1 MTNETIDQTT
11 TPDQTLNQTDFVPQR
26 FINNLQAAFI
36 KVDNAVASFDPDQKP
51 IVDKNDRDNRQAFEK
66 ISQLREEY
74 ANKAIKN
81 PTKKNQYFS
90 DFINKSNDLINK
102 DNLIAV
108 DSSVDSFK
116 KFGDQRYQI
125 FTSWVSLQKDPSKI
139 NTQQIQNFMENI
151 IQPPISDDKEK
162 AEFLRSAKQSFAGII
177 IGNQIRSD
185 EKFMGVFDEFLKARQ
200 EAEKNAEPTGGDW
213 LDIFLSFVFN
223 KKQSSDLKETLH
235 QEPRP
240 DFEQN
245 IATTTTDIQGLPPE
259 ARDLLDERGNFS
271 KFTLG
276 DMEML
281 DVEGV
286 ADKDPNYKFNQLLIH
301 NNALSSVLMGS
312 HSGIEP
318 EKVSLLYGDNGG
330 PEARHDWNATVGYK
344 NQQGSN
350 VATLINAHLNNG
362 SGLVIAG
369 NENGIKNPSF
379 YLYKQDQL
387 TGLKQALSQEEIQN
401 KVDFMEF
408 LAQNNAKLD
417 NLSEKEKEKFQTEI
431 GNFQKDRKA
440 YLDALG
446 SDHIAFVSKKDPK
459 HLALV
464 TEFGNGEVSYTLKDY
479 GKKQDK
485 ALDGETKTT
494 LQGSLKYDGVMF
506 VDYSNFKYTNVSK
519 SPDKGLG
526 ATNGVSHLEANFSKV
541 AVFNLPNLNN
551 LAITNYIRRDL
562 EDKLWAKGLSPQE
575 ANKLIKDF
583 LNSNKELVG
592 KVSNF
597 NKAVAEAKNTGNYD
611 EVKKAQ
617 KDLEK
622 SLRKRESLE
631 KEVAKKLESR
641 NDNKNRMEAKAQ
653 ANSQKDKIF
662 ALINKEAS
670 KEARAAA
677 FDPNLKGVR
686 SELSDKLENINK
698 NLKDFGKSFDE
709 LKNGKNNDFSKAEET
724 LKALKDS
731 VKDLGINPEWISKI
745 ENLNAA
751 LNDFKNG
758 KNKDFSK
765 VTQAKSDL
773 ENSIKDVIINQ
784 KITDKVDN
792 LNQAVSETKL
802 TGNFSKVEQALAE
815 LKNLS
820 LDLGKNSDLQ
830 FVRDGVRGTLVG
842 NGLSKTEATTLTKNF
857 SDIRKELSEKLF
869 GKSNNNNNGLK
880 NNEEPIYAQVNKKK
894 AGQATSPEEPIYAQV
909 ARKMS
914 VKIDQLNEAAS
925 AINRKIDRINKIA
938 SAGKGV
944 GGFSGAGQSASPEE
958 PIYAQVAKKVS
969 AKIDQLNESASA
981 INRKID
987 RINKI
992 ASAGK
997 GVGGFSGAGQ
1007 SASPEEPIYAQ
1018 VAKKVRAKI
1027 DQLNE
1032 SASAINRKM
1041 DRINKIASAGKGV
1054 GGFRGAGQS
1063 ASPEEPIYA
1072 QVAKKVRA
1080 KIDQLNESASAI
1092 NRKMDR
1098 INKIAS
1104 AGKGVGGFSGA
1115 GQSASPEEPLY
1126 AQVAKKVRAKIDQ
1139 LNESASAINR
1149 KIDRINKIA
1158 SAGKGV
1164 GGFRGAGQSASPE
1177 EPIYAQVA
1185 KKVSAKIDQLNES
1198 ASAINRKMDRINKI
1212 ASAGKG
1218 VGGFSGAG
1226 QSASPEEPLYA
1237 QVAKKVS
1244 AKIDQLNESA
1254 SAINRKIDRI
1264 NKIASAGKGVGGFS
1278 GAGQSASPEEPLY
1291 AQVAKKVRAKIDQLN
1306 ESASA
1311 INRKMDRIN
1320 KIASAGKGVG
1330 GFRGAGQSASPE
1342 EPLYAQVAKKVSA
1355 KIDQLN
1361 ESASAINRKIDRIN
1375 KIASAGKGVGGFR
1388 GAGQSASPEEPLYA
1402 QVAKK
1407 VRAKIDQL
1415 NESASAINRKIDR
1428 INKIASAG
1436 KGVGG
1441 FRGAGQSA
1449 SPEEPL
1455 YAQVAKK
1462 VRAKIDQLN
1471 ESASAINRK
1480 IDRIN
1485 KIASAGKGVGG
1496 FSGAGQ
1502 SASPEEPLYAQVAKK
1517 VRAKIDQ
1524 LNESASAINRKM
1536 DRINKIASA
1545 GKGVGGFRG
1554 AGQSASPEEP
1564 LYAQVAKKVS
1574 AKIDQL
1580 NESASAINRKM
1591 DRINKIASAGKG
1603 VGGFRG
1609 AGQSASPEEPIY
1621 AQVAKKVS
1629 AKIDQLNESASAI
1642 NRKMDRINKI
1652 ASAGKGVGGFRGA
1665 GQSASP
1671 EEPLY
1676 AQVAKKVSAKIDQLN
1691 ESASAINRKIDR
1703 INKIA
1708 SAGKGVGGFSGAG
1721 QSASPEEP
1729 IYAQV
1734 AKKVSAKIDQL
1745 NESASAINRKID
1757 RINKIASA
1765 GKGVGGFSGAGQSA
1779 SPEPI
1784 YATIDFDEANQA
1796 GFSLRRSAAVNDL
1809 SKVGLSREQELTRRI
1824 GDLNQAVSEAKAG
1837 HFDKLE
1843 QKIDELKDSTKKN
1856 ALKLWVE
1863 SAKQVPTGLQAKLD
1877 NYATNSHTRINSN
1890 VQSGTINEKAT
1901 GMLTQKN
1908 PEWLKL
1914 VNDKIVAHNVGSA
1927 HLSEYDKIGFNQKN
1941 MKDYSD
1947 SFKFSTKLN
1956 NAVKDIKS
1964 SFVQFLTNTFST
1976 GSYSLMKA
1984 NVEHGVK
1991 NTTKGGFQKS

>member
-11 TPDQTLNQTDFVPQR
+11 TPDQTLNPTDFVPQR
-26 FINNLQAAFI
+26 FINNLQVAFL
-36 KVDNAVASFDPDQKP
+36 KVDKAVASFDPDQKP

-81 PTKKNQYFS
+81 PAKKNQYFS

-116 KFGDQRYQI
+116 KFGDQRYQV

-139 NTQQIQNFMENI
+139 NTRQIRNFMENI

-185 EKFMGVFDEFLKARQ
+185 QKFMGVFDESLKERQ
-200 EAEKNAEPTGGDW
+200 EAEKNAEPAGDW

-301 NNALSSVLMGS
+301 NNALSSVLMGG
-312 HSGIEP
+312 HSNIEP

-344 NQQGSN
+344 DQQGSN

-369 NENGIKNPSF
+369 NEDGIKNPSF
-379 YLYKQDQL
+379 YLYKEDQL
-387 TGLKQALSQEEIQN
+387 TGLKQAMSQEEIQN

-408 LAQNNAKLD
+408 LARNNAKLD

-431 GNFQKDRKA
+431 ENFQKDRKA

-446 SDHIAFVSKKDPK
+446 NDHIAFVSKKDPK

-485 ALDGETKTT
+485 ALDGETKTA
-494 LQGSLKYDGVMF
+494 LQGSLKYDGMMF
-506 VDYSNFKYTNVSK
+506 VDYSNFKYTNASK
-519 SPDKGLG
+519 SPDKGVG

-562 EDKLWAKGLSPQE
+562 EDKLWAKGLSSQE

-583 LNSNKELVG
+583 LSNNKEMVG
-592 KVSNF
+592 KVFNF
-597 NKAVAEAKNTGNYD
+597 NQAVAEAKNTGNYD
-611 EVKKAQ
+611 GVKKAQ

-622 SLRKRESLE
+622 SLRKREHLE

-641 NDNKNRMEAKAQ
+641 NDNKNKMEAKAQ

-677 FDPNLKGVR
+677 FDPNLKGIR

-709 LKNGKNNDFSKAEET
+709 LKNGKNNDFSKAEGT

-802 TGNFSKVEQALAE
+802 TGDFSKVEQALAE
-815 LKNLS
+815 LKSLS

-830 FVRDGVRGTLVG
+830 KSVKNGVNGTLVG
-842 NGLSKTEATTLTKNF
+842 NGLSKTEATNLTKNF
-857 SDIRKELSEKLF
+857 SDIRKELNEKLF
-869 GKSNNNNNGLK
+869 GNSNNNNNGVK
-880 NNEEPIYAQVNKKK
+880 NNTEPIYAQVNKKK
-894 AGQATSPEEPIYAQV
+894 AGQV
-909 ARKMS
+909 
-914 VKIDQLNEAAS
+914 
-925 AINRKIDRINKIA
+925 
-938 SAGKGV
+938 
-944 GGFSGAGQSASPEE
+944 ASPEE

-969 AKIDQLNESASA
+969 AKIDQLNEATSA

-997 GVGGFSGAGQ
+997 GVGAFSGAGR
-1007 SASPEEPIYAQ
+1007 SASPE
-1018 VAKKVRAKI
+1018 
-1027 DQLNE
+1027 
-1032 SASAINRKM
+1032 
-1041 DRINKIASAGKGV
+1041 
-1054 GGFRGAGQS
+1054 
-1063 ASPEEPIYA
+1063 
-1072 QVAKKVRA
+1072 
-1080 KIDQLNESASAI
+1080 
-1092 NRKMDR
+1092 
-1098 INKIAS
+1098 
-1104 AGKGVGGFSGA
+1104 
-1115 GQSASPEEPLY
+1115 
-1126 AQVAKKVRAKIDQ
+1126 
-1139 LNESASAINR
+1139 
-1149 KIDRINKIA
+1149 
-1158 SAGKGV
+1158 
-1164 GGFRGAGQSASPE
+1164 
-1177 EPIYAQVA
+1177 
-1185 KKVSAKIDQLNES
+1185 
-1198 ASAINRKMDRINKI
+1198 
-1212 ASAGKG
+1212 
-1218 VGGFSGAG
+1218 
-1226 QSASPEEPLYA
+1226 
-1237 QVAKKVS
+1237 
-1244 AKIDQLNESA
+1244 
-1254 SAINRKIDRI
+1254 
-1264 NKIASAGKGVGGFS
+1264 
-1278 GAGQSASPEEPLY
+1278 
-1291 AQVAKKVRAKIDQLN
+1291 
-1306 ESASA
+1306 
-1311 INRKMDRIN
+1311 
-1320 KIASAGKGVG
+1320 
-1330 GFRGAGQSASPE
+1330 
-1342 EPLYAQVAKKVSA
+1342 
-1355 KIDQLN
+1355 
-1361 ESASAINRKIDRIN
+1361 
-1375 KIASAGKGVGGFR
+1375 
-1388 GAGQSASPEEPLYA
+1388 
-1402 QVAKK
+1402 
-1407 VRAKIDQL
+1407 
-1415 NESASAINRKIDR
+1415 
-1428 INKIASAG
+1428 
-1436 KGVGG
+1436 
-1441 FRGAGQSA
+1441 
-1449 SPEEPL
+1449 
-1455 YAQVAKK
+1455 
-1462 VRAKIDQLN
+1462 
-1471 ESASAINRK
+1471 
-1480 IDRIN
+1480 
-1485 KIASAGKGVGG
+1485 
-1496 FSGAGQ
+1496 
-1502 SASPEEPLYAQVAKK
+1502 
-1517 VRAKIDQ
+1517 
-1524 LNESASAINRKM
+1524 
-1536 DRINKIASA
+1536 
-1545 GKGVGGFRG
+1545 
-1554 AGQSASPEEP
+1554 
-1564 LYAQVAKKVS
+1564 
-1574 AKIDQL
+1574 
-1580 NESASAINRKM
+1580 
-1591 DRINKIASAGKG
+1591 
-1603 VGGFRG
+1603 
-1609 AGQSASPEEPIY
+1609 
-1621 AQVAKKVS
+1621 
-1629 AKIDQLNESASAI
+1629 
-1642 NRKMDRINKI
+1642 
-1652 ASAGKGVGGFRGA
+1652 
-1665 GQSASP
+1665 
-1671 EEPLY
+1671 
-1676 AQVAKKVSAKIDQLN
+1676 
-1691 ESASAINRKIDR
+1691 
-1703 INKIA
+1703 
-1708 SAGKGVGGFSGAG
+1708 
-1721 QSASPEEP
+1721 
-1729 IYAQV
+1729 
-1734 AKKVSAKIDQL
+1734 
-1745 NESASAINRKID
+1745 
-1757 RINKIASA
+1757 
-1765 GKGVGGFSGAGQSA
+1765 
-1779 SPEPI
+1779 EPI

-1796 GFSLRRSAAVNDL
+1796 GFPLRRSAAVNDL

-1824 GDLNQAVSEAKAG
+1824 GDLNQAVSEAKTG

-1843 QKIDELKDSTKKN
+1843 QKIDELKDSVKKN
-1856 ALKLWVE
+1856 ALKLWIE
-1863 SAKQVPTGLQAKLD
+1863 SAKQVPTSLQAKLD
-1877 NYATNSHTRINSN
+1877 NYATNSHTRVNSN
-1890 VQSGTINEKAT
+1890 VQSGAINEKAT

-1976 GSYSLMKA
+1976 GAYSLAKA
-1984 NVEHGVK
+1984 NAELGVK
-1991 NTTKGGFQKS
+1991 NINTKSGFQKS

>member
-11 TPDQTLNQTDFVPQR
+11 TPDQTLNPTDFVPQR
-26 FINNLQAAFI
+26 FINNLQVAFL

-81 PTKKNQYFS
+81 PAKKNQYFS

-139 NTQQIQNFMENI
+139 NTQQIRNFMENI

-185 EKFMGVFDEFLKARQ
+185 EKFMGVFDESLKARQ
-200 EAEKNAEPTGGDW
+200 EAEKNAEPAGGDW

-286 ADKDPNYKFNQLLIH
+286 ADNDPNYKFNQLLIH

-312 HSGIEP
+312 HSNIEP

-344 NQQGSN
+344 NQQGNN
-350 VATLINAHLNNG
+350 VATLINTHLYNG
-362 SGLVIAG
+362 SGLVIVG
-369 NENGIKNPSF
+369 NEEGIKNPSF

-387 TGLKQALSQEEIQN
+387 TGLKQAMSQEEIQN

-408 LAQNNAKLD
+408 LARNNARLD
-417 NLSEKEKEKFQTEI
+417 SLSEKEKEKFQTEI
-431 GNFQKDRKA
+431 ENFQKDRKA

-446 SDHIAFVSKKDPK
+446 NDHIAFVSKKDPK

-494 LQGSLKYDGVMF
+494 LQGNLKYDGVMF
-506 VDYSNFKYTNVSK
+506 VNYSNFKYTNASK
-519 SPDKGLG
+519 SPDKGVG
-526 ATNGVSHLEANFSKV
+526 ATNGVSHLEANLSKV

-592 KVSNF
+592 KVSNL

-622 SLRKRESLE
+622 SIRKREHLE

-662 ALINKEAS
+662 ALINQEAS
-670 KEARAAA
+670 KEARAVA
-677 FDPNLKGVR
+677 FDPNLKGIR

-709 LKNGKNNDFSKAEET
+709 LKNGNNKDFSKAEET

-731 VKDLGINPEWISKI
+731 MKDLGINPEWISKV

-773 ENSIKDVIINQ
+773 ENSIKDVSINQ

-792 LNQAVSETKL
+792 LNQAVSEAKL

-830 FVRDGVRGTLVG
+830 SVRDSVMGTLVG
-842 NGLSKTEATTLTKNF
+842 NGLSKTEATKLSKNF
-857 SDIRKELSEKLF
+857 SDIRKELNEKLF
-869 GKSNNNNNGLK
+869 GNSNNNNNGLK
-880 NNEEPIYAQVNKKK
+880 NNTEPIYAQVNKKKTGQAASPEEPIYAQVNKKK
-894 AGQATSPEEPIYAQV
+894 AGQA
-909 ARKMS
+909 
-914 VKIDQLNEAAS
+914 
-925 AINRKIDRINKIA
+925 
-938 SAGKGV
+938 
-944 GGFSGAGQSASPEE
+944 ASPEE
-958 PIYAQVAKKVS
+958 PIYTQVAKKVNARIDRLNKIAS
-969 AKIDQLNESASA
+969 TINGKIDQLNRTASA
-981 INRKID
+981 N
-987 RINKI
+987 
-992 ASAGK
+992 K
-997 GVGGFSGAGQ
+997 GVGDFSGAG
-1007 SASPEEPIYAQ
+1007 
-1018 VAKKVRAKI
+1018 R
-1027 DQLNE
+1027 
-1032 SASAINRKM
+1032 
-1041 DRINKIASAGKGV
+1041 
-1054 GGFRGAGQS
+1054 
-1063 ASPEEPIYA
+1063 
-1072 QVAKKVRA
+1072 
-1080 KIDQLNESASAI
+1080 
-1092 NRKMDR
+1092 
-1098 INKIAS
+1098 
-1104 AGKGVGGFSGA
+1104 
-1115 GQSASPEEPLY
+1115 
-1126 AQVAKKVRAKIDQ
+1126 
-1139 LNESASAINR
+1139 
-1149 KIDRINKIA
+1149 
-1158 SAGKGV
+1158 
-1164 GGFRGAGQSASPE
+1164 
-1177 EPIYAQVA
+1177 
-1185 KKVSAKIDQLNES
+1185 
-1198 ASAINRKMDRINKI
+1198 
-1212 ASAGKG
+1212 
-1218 VGGFSGAG
+1218 
-1226 QSASPEEPLYA
+1226 
-1237 QVAKKVS
+1237 
-1244 AKIDQLNESA
+1244 
-1254 SAINRKIDRI
+1254 
-1264 NKIASAGKGVGGFS
+1264 
-1278 GAGQSASPEEPLY
+1278 
-1291 AQVAKKVRAKIDQLN
+1291 
-1306 ESASA
+1306 
-1311 INRKMDRIN
+1311 
-1320 KIASAGKGVG
+1320 
-1330 GFRGAGQSASPE
+1330 
-1342 EPLYAQVAKKVSA
+1342 
-1355 KIDQLN
+1355 
-1361 ESASAINRKIDRIN
+1361 
-1375 KIASAGKGVGGFR
+1375 
-1388 GAGQSASPEEPLYA
+1388 
-1402 QVAKK
+1402 
-1407 VRAKIDQL
+1407 
-1415 NESASAINRKIDR
+1415 
-1428 INKIASAG
+1428 
-1436 KGVGG
+1436 
-1441 FRGAGQSA
+1441 
-1449 SPEEPL
+1449 
-1455 YAQVAKK
+1455 
-1462 VRAKIDQLN
+1462 
-1471 ESASAINRK
+1471 
-1480 IDRIN
+1480 
-1485 KIASAGKGVGG
+1485 
-1496 FSGAGQ
+1496 
-1502 SASPEEPLYAQVAKK
+1502 
-1517 VRAKIDQ
+1517 
-1524 LNESASAINRKM
+1524 
-1536 DRINKIASA
+1536 
-1545 GKGVGGFRG
+1545 
-1554 AGQSASPEEP
+1554 
-1564 LYAQVAKKVS
+1564 
-1574 AKIDQL
+1574 
-1580 NESASAINRKM
+1580 
-1591 DRINKIASAGKG
+1591 
-1603 VGGFRG
+1603 
-1609 AGQSASPEEPIY
+1609 
-1621 AQVAKKVS
+1621 
-1629 AKIDQLNESASAI
+1629 
-1642 NRKMDRINKI
+1642 
-1652 ASAGKGVGGFRGA
+1652 
-1665 GQSASP
+1665 
-1671 EEPLY
+1671 
-1676 AQVAKKVSAKIDQLN
+1676 
-1691 ESASAINRKIDR
+1691 
-1703 INKIA
+1703 
-1708 SAGKGVGGFSGAG
+1708 
-1721 QSASPEEP
+1721 
-1729 IYAQV
+1729 
-1734 AKKVSAKIDQL
+1734 
-1745 NESASAINRKID
+1745 
-1757 RINKIASA
+1757 
-1765 GKGVGGFSGAGQSA
+1765 SA

-1796 GFSLRRSAAVNDL
+1796 GFPLRRSAAVNDL
-1809 SKVGLSREQELTRRI
+1809 SKVGLSREQELTSRI
-1824 GDLNQAVSEAKAG
+1824 GDLNQAVSEAKTG
-1837 HFDKLE
+1837 HFGKLE

-1856 ALKLWVE
+1856 AVNLWVE
-1863 SAKQVPTGLQAKLD
+1863 SAKQVPIGLQAKLD

-1890 VQSGTINEKAT
+1890 VKNGGINEKAT

-1914 VNDKIVAHNVGSA
+1914 VNDKIVAHNVGSIP
-1927 HLSEYDKIGFNQKN
+1927 LSDYDKIGFNQKN

-1964 SFVQFLTNTFST
+1964 SFVQFLTNTFSA

-1984 NVEHGVK
+1984 EHGVK
-1991 NTTKGGFQKS
+1991 NINTKSGFQKS

>member
-1 MTNETIDQTT
+1 MTNETIDQTS
-11 TPDQTLNQTDFVPQR
+11 NQTDFVPQR
-26 FINNLQAAFI
+26 FINNLQVAFL
-36 KVDNAVASFDPDQKP
+36 KVDSAVASFDPDQKP

-139 NTQQIQNFMENI
+139 NTQQIRNFMENI

-185 EKFMGVFDEFLKARQ
+185 EKFMGVFDESLKERQ
-200 EAEKNAEPTGGDW
+200 EAEKNAEPAGGDW

-245 IATTTTDIQGLPPE
+245 LATTTTDIQGLPPE

-276 DMEML
+276 DVEML

-301 NNALSSVLMGS
+301 NNILSSVLMGG
-312 HSGIEP
+312 HSNIEP

-362 SGLVIAG
+362 SGLIIAG
-369 NENGIKNPSF
+369 NEDGIKNPSF
-379 YLYKQDQL
+379 YLYKEDQL
-387 TGLKQALSQEEIQN
+387 TGLKQAMSQEEIQN

-408 LAQNNAKLD
+408 LAKNSAKLD

-431 GNFQKDRKA
+431 ENFQKDRKA

-446 SDHIAFVSKKDPK
+446 NDHVAFVSKKDPK

-464 TEFGNGEVSYTLKDY
+464 TEFGNGELSYTLKDY

-506 VDYSNFKYTNVSK
+506 VDYSNFKYTNASK
-519 SPDKGLG
+519 SPDKGVG

-575 ANKLIKDF
+575 ANELIKDF

-622 SLRKRESLE
+622 SLRKREHLE

-784 KITDKVDN
+784 KITDKVEN

-802 TGNFSKVEQALAE
+802 TGDFSKVEQALAE

-820 LDLGKNSDLQ
+820 LDQKSDLQ
-830 FVRDGVRGTLVG
+830 KSVKNGVNGTLVG
-842 NGLSKTEATTLTKNF
+842 NGLSKTEATNLTKNF
-857 SDIRKELSEKLF
+857 SDIRKELNEKLF
-869 GKSNNNNNGLK
+869 GNSNNNNNGLK
-880 NNEEPIYAQVNKKK
+880 NNEEPIYAKVNKKK
-894 AGQATSPEEPIYAQV
+894 AGQA
-909 ARKMS
+909 
-914 VKIDQLNEAAS
+914 
-925 AINRKIDRINKIA
+925 
-938 SAGKGV
+938 
-944 GGFSGAGQSASPEE
+944 ASPEE

-969 AKIDQLNESASA
+969 AKIDQLNEATSA

-997 GVGGFSGAGQ
+997 GLGGFSGAGR
-1007 SASPEEPIYAQ
+1007 SASPE
-1018 VAKKVRAKI
+1018 
-1027 DQLNE
+1027 
-1032 SASAINRKM
+1032 
-1041 DRINKIASAGKGV
+1041 
-1054 GGFRGAGQS
+1054 
-1063 ASPEEPIYA
+1063 
-1072 QVAKKVRA
+1072 
-1080 KIDQLNESASAI
+1080 
-1092 NRKMDR
+1092 
-1098 INKIAS
+1098 
-1104 AGKGVGGFSGA
+1104 
-1115 GQSASPEEPLY
+1115 
-1126 AQVAKKVRAKIDQ
+1126 
-1139 LNESASAINR
+1139 
-1149 KIDRINKIA
+1149 
-1158 SAGKGV
+1158 
-1164 GGFRGAGQSASPE
+1164 
-1177 EPIYAQVA
+1177 
-1185 KKVSAKIDQLNES
+1185 
-1198 ASAINRKMDRINKI
+1198 
-1212 ASAGKG
+1212 
-1218 VGGFSGAG
+1218 
-1226 QSASPEEPLYA
+1226 
-1237 QVAKKVS
+1237 
-1244 AKIDQLNESA
+1244 
-1254 SAINRKIDRI
+1254 
-1264 NKIASAGKGVGGFS
+1264 
-1278 GAGQSASPEEPLY
+1278 
-1291 AQVAKKVRAKIDQLN
+1291 
-1306 ESASA
+1306 
-1311 INRKMDRIN
+1311 
-1320 KIASAGKGVG
+1320 
-1330 GFRGAGQSASPE
+1330 
-1342 EPLYAQVAKKVSA
+1342 
-1355 KIDQLN
+1355 
-1361 ESASAINRKIDRIN
+1361 
-1375 KIASAGKGVGGFR
+1375 
-1388 GAGQSASPEEPLYA
+1388 
-1402 QVAKK
+1402 
-1407 VRAKIDQL
+1407 
-1415 NESASAINRKIDR
+1415 
-1428 INKIASAG
+1428 
-1436 KGVGG
+1436 
-1441 FRGAGQSA
+1441 
-1449 SPEEPL
+1449 
-1455 YAQVAKK
+1455 
-1462 VRAKIDQLN
+1462 
-1471 ESASAINRK
+1471 
-1480 IDRIN
+1480 
-1485 KIASAGKGVGG
+1485 
-1496 FSGAGQ
+1496 
-1502 SASPEEPLYAQVAKK
+1502 
-1517 VRAKIDQ
+1517 
-1524 LNESASAINRKM
+1524 
-1536 DRINKIASA
+1536 
-1545 GKGVGGFRG
+1545 
-1554 AGQSASPEEP
+1554 
-1564 LYAQVAKKVS
+1564 
-1574 AKIDQL
+1574 
-1580 NESASAINRKM
+1580 
-1591 DRINKIASAGKG
+1591 
-1603 VGGFRG
+1603 
-1609 AGQSASPEEPIY
+1609 
-1621 AQVAKKVS
+1621 
-1629 AKIDQLNESASAI
+1629 
-1642 NRKMDRINKI
+1642 
-1652 ASAGKGVGGFRGA
+1652 
-1665 GQSASP
+1665 
-1671 EEPLY
+1671 
-1676 AQVAKKVSAKIDQLN
+1676 
-1691 ESASAINRKIDR
+1691 
-1703 INKIA
+1703 
-1708 SAGKGVGGFSGAG
+1708 
-1721 QSASPEEP
+1721 
-1729 IYAQV
+1729 
-1734 AKKVSAKIDQL
+1734 
-1745 NESASAINRKID
+1745 
-1757 RINKIASA
+1757 
-1765 GKGVGGFSGAGQSA
+1765 
-1779 SPEPI
+1779 EPI

-1796 GFSLRRSAAVNDL
+1796 GFPLRRSAAVNDL
-1809 SKVGLSREQELTRRI
+1809 SKVGLSREEELTRRI
-1824 GDLNQAVSEAKAG
+1824 GDLNQAVSEAKTG
-1837 HFDKLE
+1837 RFDNLE

-1863 SAKQVPTGLQAKLD
+1863 SAKQVPTSLQAKLD

-1941 MKDYSD
+1941 MKGYSD

-1991 NTTKGGFQKS
+1991 NTTKSGFQKS

>member
-11 TPDQTLNQTDFVPQR
+11 TPDQTLNPTDFVPQR
-26 FINNLQAAFI
+26 FINNLQVAFI

-81 PTKKNQYFS
+81 PAKKNQYFS

-139 NTQQIQNFMENI
+139 NTQQIRNFMENI

-185 EKFMGVFDEFLKARQ
+185 QKFMGVFDESLKERQ
-200 EAEKNAEPTGGDW
+200 EAEKNAEPAGGDW

-245 IATTTTDIQGLPPE
+245 LATTTTDIQGLPPE

-301 NNALSSVLMGS
+301 NNALSSVLMRG
-312 HSGIEP
+312 HSSIEP

-369 NENGIKNPSF
+369 NEDGIKNPSF
-379 YLYKQDQL
+379 YLYKEDQL
-387 TGLKQALSQEEIQN
+387 TGLKQAMSQEEIQN

-408 LAQNNAKLD
+408 LAKNNAKLD

-431 GNFQKDRKA
+431 EYFQKDRKA

-446 SDHIAFVSKKDPK
+446 NDHVAFVSKKDPK

-485 ALDGETKTT
+485 ALDRETKTT
-494 LQGSLKYDGVMF
+494 LQGNLKYDGMMF
-506 VDYSNFKYTNVSK
+506 VDYSNFKYTNASK
-519 SPDKGLG
+519 SPDKGVG
-526 ATNGVSHLEANFSKV
+526 TTNGVSHLEANFSKV

-583 LNSNKELVG
+583 LNSNKEMVG
-592 KVSNF
+592 KVLNL
-597 NKAVAEAKNTGNYD
+597 NQAVAESKNTGNYD

-622 SLRKRESLE
+622 SLRKREHLE
-631 KEVAKKLESR
+631 KEVVKKLESR

-677 FDPNLKGVR
+677 FDPNLKGIR

-784 KITDKVDN
+784 KITDKVEN

-802 TGNFSKVEQALAE
+802 TGDFSKVEQALAE

-820 LDLGKNSDLQ
+820 LDQKNESFNVGKNSDLQ
-830 FVRDGVRGTLVG
+830 SVRDSVRGTLVG
-842 NGLSKTEATTLTKNF
+842 NGLSKTEATKLSKNF

-894 AGQATSPEEPIYAQV
+894 AGQV
-909 ARKMS
+909 
-914 VKIDQLNEAAS
+914 
-925 AINRKIDRINKIA
+925 
-938 SAGKGV
+938 
-944 GGFSGAGQSASPEE
+944 ASPEE

-969 AKIDQLNESASA
+969 AKIDQLNEATLK
-981 INRKID
+981 INARID

-997 GVGGFSGAGQ
+997 GVGNFSGAGR
-1007 SASPEEPIYAQ
+1007 SASPE
-1018 VAKKVRAKI
+1018 
-1027 DQLNE
+1027 
-1032 SASAINRKM
+1032 
-1041 DRINKIASAGKGV
+1041 
-1054 GGFRGAGQS
+1054 
-1063 ASPEEPIYA
+1063 
-1072 QVAKKVRA
+1072 
-1080 KIDQLNESASAI
+1080 
-1092 NRKMDR
+1092 
-1098 INKIAS
+1098 
-1104 AGKGVGGFSGA
+1104 
-1115 GQSASPEEPLY
+1115 
-1126 AQVAKKVRAKIDQ
+1126 
-1139 LNESASAINR
+1139 
-1149 KIDRINKIA
+1149 
-1158 SAGKGV
+1158 
-1164 GGFRGAGQSASPE
+1164 
-1177 EPIYAQVA
+1177 
-1185 KKVSAKIDQLNES
+1185 
-1198 ASAINRKMDRINKI
+1198 
-1212 ASAGKG
+1212 
-1218 VGGFSGAG
+1218 
-1226 QSASPEEPLYA
+1226 
-1237 QVAKKVS
+1237 
-1244 AKIDQLNESA
+1244 
-1254 SAINRKIDRI
+1254 
-1264 NKIASAGKGVGGFS
+1264 
-1278 GAGQSASPEEPLY
+1278 
-1291 AQVAKKVRAKIDQLN
+1291 
-1306 ESASA
+1306 
-1311 INRKMDRIN
+1311 
-1320 KIASAGKGVG
+1320 
-1330 GFRGAGQSASPE
+1330 
-1342 EPLYAQVAKKVSA
+1342 
-1355 KIDQLN
+1355 
-1361 ESASAINRKIDRIN
+1361 
-1375 KIASAGKGVGGFR
+1375 
-1388 GAGQSASPEEPLYA
+1388 
-1402 QVAKK
+1402 
-1407 VRAKIDQL
+1407 
-1415 NESASAINRKIDR
+1415 
-1428 INKIASAG
+1428 
-1436 KGVGG
+1436 
-1441 FRGAGQSA
+1441 
-1449 SPEEPL
+1449 
-1455 YAQVAKK
+1455 
-1462 VRAKIDQLN
+1462 
-1471 ESASAINRK
+1471 
-1480 IDRIN
+1480 
-1485 KIASAGKGVGG
+1485 
-1496 FSGAGQ
+1496 
-1502 SASPEEPLYAQVAKK
+1502 
-1517 VRAKIDQ
+1517 
-1524 LNESASAINRKM
+1524 
-1536 DRINKIASA
+1536 
-1545 GKGVGGFRG
+1545 
-1554 AGQSASPEEP
+1554 
-1564 LYAQVAKKVS
+1564 
-1574 AKIDQL
+1574 
-1580 NESASAINRKM
+1580 
-1591 DRINKIASAGKG
+1591 
-1603 VGGFRG
+1603 
-1609 AGQSASPEEPIY
+1609 
-1621 AQVAKKVS
+1621 
-1629 AKIDQLNESASAI
+1629 
-1642 NRKMDRINKI
+1642 
-1652 ASAGKGVGGFRGA
+1652 
-1665 GQSASP
+1665 
-1671 EEPLY
+1671 
-1676 AQVAKKVSAKIDQLN
+1676 
-1691 ESASAINRKIDR
+1691 
-1703 INKIA
+1703 
-1708 SAGKGVGGFSGAG
+1708 
-1721 QSASPEEP
+1721 
-1729 IYAQV
+1729 
-1734 AKKVSAKIDQL
+1734 
-1745 NESASAINRKID
+1745 
-1757 RINKIASA
+1757 
-1765 GKGVGGFSGAGQSA
+1765 
-1779 SPEPI
+1779 EPI

-1796 GFSLRRSAAVNDL
+1796 GFPLRRYAGVNDL

-1824 GDLNQAVSEAKAG
+1824 GDLSQAVSEAKTG
-1837 HFDKLE
+1837 HFGNLE

-1856 ALKLWVE
+1856 ALNLWVE
-1863 SAKQVPTGLQAKLD
+1863 SAKKVPTSLQAKLD

-1890 VQSGTINEKAT
+1890 VKNGTVNEKAT

-1914 VNDKIVAHNVGSA
+1914 VNDKIVAHNVGSIP
-1927 HLSEYDKIGFNQKN
+1927 LSDYDKIGFNQKN

-1976 GSYSLMKA
+1976 GAYRLAKA
-1984 NVEHGVK
+1984 NAELGVK
-1991 NTTKGGFQKS
+1991 NINTKSGFQKS

>member
-11 TPDQTLNQTDFVPQR
+11 TPDQTPNQTDFVPQR
-26 FINNLQAAFI
+26 FINNLQVAFI

-81 PTKKNQYFS
+81 PAKKNQYFS

-108 DSSVDSFK
+108 DSSVESFR

-139 NTQQIQNFMENI
+139 NTQQIRDFMENI

-185 EKFMGVFDEFLKARQ
+185 QKFMGVFDESLKERQ
-200 EAEKNAEPTGGDW
+200 EAEKNAEPAGGDW

-223 KKQSSDLKETLH
+223 KKQSSDLKETLN

-245 IATTTTDIQGLPPE
+245 LATTTTDIQGLPPE
-259 ARDLLDERGNFS
+259 ARDLLDERGNFF

-276 DMEML
+276 DVEML

-286 ADKDPNYKFNQLLIH
+286 ADNDPNYKFNQLLIH

-312 HSGIEP
+312 HSNIEP

-344 NQQGSN
+344 DQQGSN

-369 NENGIKNPSF
+369 NEDGIKNPSF
-379 YLYKQDQL
+379 YLYKEDQL

-408 LAQNNAKLD
+408 LAKNNAKLD

-446 SDHIAFVSKKDPK
+446 NDHVAFVSKKDPK

-494 LQGSLKYDGVMF
+494 LQGNLKYDGVMF
-506 VDYSNFKYTNVSK
+506 VDYSNFKYTNASK
-519 SPDKGLG
+519 SPDKGVG
-526 ATNGVSHLEANFSKV
+526 ATNGVSHLEANLSKV

-583 LNSNKELVG
+583 LNSNKEMVG

-622 SLRKRESLE
+622 SLRKREHLE
-631 KEVAKKLESR
+631 KEVAKKLEIR

-677 FDPNLKGVR
+677 FDPNLKGIR

-802 TGNFSKVEQALAE
+802 TGDFSKVEQALAE
-815 LKNLS
+815 LKSLS
-820 LDLGKNSDLQ
+820 LDQKNESFNVGKDSDLQ
-830 FVRDGVRGTLVG
+830 KSVKNGVNGTLVG

-857 SDIRKELSEKLF
+857 SDIRKELNEKLF
-869 GKSNNNNNGLK
+869 GNSNNNNNGLK
-880 NNEEPIYAQVNKKK
+880 NNTEPIYAQVNKKK
-894 AGQATSPEEPIYAQV
+894 TGQATSPEEPIYAQV
-909 ARKMS
+909 AKKVS
-914 VKIDQLNEAAS
+914 AKIDQLNKATS

-944 GGFSGAGQSASPEE
+944 GGFSGAG
-958 PIYAQVAKKVS
+958 
-969 AKIDQLNESASA
+969 
-981 INRKID
+981 R
-987 RINKI
+987 
-992 ASAGK
+992 
-997 GVGGFSGAGQ
+997 
-1007 SASPEEPIYAQ
+1007 
-1018 VAKKVRAKI
+1018 
-1027 DQLNE
+1027 
-1032 SASAINRKM
+1032 
-1041 DRINKIASAGKGV
+1041 
-1054 GGFRGAGQS
+1054 
-1063 ASPEEPIYA
+1063 
-1072 QVAKKVRA
+1072 
-1080 KIDQLNESASAI
+1080 
-1092 NRKMDR
+1092 
-1098 INKIAS
+1098 
-1104 AGKGVGGFSGA
+1104 
-1115 GQSASPEEPLY
+1115 
-1126 AQVAKKVRAKIDQ
+1126 
-1139 LNESASAINR
+1139 
-1149 KIDRINKIA
+1149 
-1158 SAGKGV
+1158 
-1164 GGFRGAGQSASPE
+1164 
-1177 EPIYAQVA
+1177 
-1185 KKVSAKIDQLNES
+1185 
-1198 ASAINRKMDRINKI
+1198 
-1212 ASAGKG
+1212 
-1218 VGGFSGAG
+1218 
-1226 QSASPEEPLYA
+1226 
-1237 QVAKKVS
+1237 
-1244 AKIDQLNESA
+1244 
-1254 SAINRKIDRI
+1254 
-1264 NKIASAGKGVGGFS
+1264 
-1278 GAGQSASPEEPLY
+1278 
-1291 AQVAKKVRAKIDQLN
+1291 
-1306 ESASA
+1306 
-1311 INRKMDRIN
+1311 
-1320 KIASAGKGVG
+1320 
-1330 GFRGAGQSASPE
+1330 
-1342 EPLYAQVAKKVSA
+1342 
-1355 KIDQLN
+1355 
-1361 ESASAINRKIDRIN
+1361 
-1375 KIASAGKGVGGFR
+1375 
-1388 GAGQSASPEEPLYA
+1388 
-1402 QVAKK
+1402 
-1407 VRAKIDQL
+1407 
-1415 NESASAINRKIDR
+1415 
-1428 INKIASAG
+1428 
-1436 KGVGG
+1436 
-1441 FRGAGQSA
+1441 
-1449 SPEEPL
+1449 
-1455 YAQVAKK
+1455 
-1462 VRAKIDQLN
+1462 
-1471 ESASAINRK
+1471 
-1480 IDRIN
+1480 
-1485 KIASAGKGVGG
+1485 
-1496 FSGAGQ
+1496 
-1502 SASPEEPLYAQVAKK
+1502 
-1517 VRAKIDQ
+1517 
-1524 LNESASAINRKM
+1524 
-1536 DRINKIASA
+1536 
-1545 GKGVGGFRG
+1545 
-1554 AGQSASPEEP
+1554 
-1564 LYAQVAKKVS
+1564 
-1574 AKIDQL
+1574 
-1580 NESASAINRKM
+1580 
-1591 DRINKIASAGKG
+1591 
-1603 VGGFRG
+1603 
-1609 AGQSASPEEPIY
+1609 
-1621 AQVAKKVS
+1621 
-1629 AKIDQLNESASAI
+1629 
-1642 NRKMDRINKI
+1642 
-1652 ASAGKGVGGFRGA
+1652 
-1665 GQSASP
+1665 
-1671 EEPLY
+1671 
-1676 AQVAKKVSAKIDQLN
+1676 
-1691 ESASAINRKIDR
+1691 
-1703 INKIA
+1703 
-1708 SAGKGVGGFSGAG
+1708 
-1721 QSASPEEP
+1721 
-1729 IYAQV
+1729 
-1734 AKKVSAKIDQL
+1734 
-1745 NESASAINRKID
+1745 
-1757 RINKIASA
+1757 
-1765 GKGVGGFSGAGQSA
+1765 SA

-1796 GFSLRRSAAVNDL
+1796 GFPLRRYAAVDDL

-1824 GDLNQAVSEAKAG
+1824 DDLNQAVSEAKTG
-1837 HFDKLE
+1837 HFGNLE

-1890 VQSGTINEKAT
+1890 VQNGTINEKVT

-1991 NTTKGGFQKS
+1991 STTKSGFQKS

>member
-1 MTNETIDQTT
+1 MTNETINQTT
-11 TPDQTLNQTDFVPQR
+11 TPDQTLNPTDFVPQR
-26 FINNLQAAFI
+26 FINNLQVAFL
-36 KVDNAVASFDPDQKP
+36 KVDSAVASFDPDQKP

-139 NTQQIQNFMENI
+139 NTQQIRNFMENI

-185 EKFMGVFDEFLKARQ
+185 EKFMGVFDESLKARQ
-200 EAEKNAEPTGGDW
+200 EAEKNAEPAGGDW

-286 ADKDPNYKFNQLLIH
+286 ADNDPNYKFNQLLIH
-301 NNALSSVLMGS
+301 NNALSSMLMGS
-312 HSGIEP
+312 HSNIEP

-344 NQQGSN
+344 NQQGNN

-408 LAQNNAKLD
+408 LAQNNARLD
-417 NLSEKEKEKFQTEI
+417 SLSEKEKEKFQTEI
-431 GNFQKDRKA
+431 EDFQKDRKA

-446 SDHIAFVSKKDPK
+446 NDHVAFVSKKDPK

-494 LQGSLKYDGVMF
+494 LQGNLKYDGVIF
-506 VDYSNFKYTNVSK
+506 VNYSNFKYTNASK
-519 SPDKGLG
+519 SPDRGVG
-526 ATNGVSHLEANFSKV
+526 ATNGVSHLEANLSKV

-592 KVSNF
+592 KVSNL

-622 SLRKRESLE
+622 SIRKREHLE

-641 NDNKNRMEAKAQ
+641 NENKNRMEAKAQ

-662 ALINKEAS
+662 ALINQEAS
-670 KEARAAA
+670 KEARVVA
-677 FDPNLKGVR
+677 FDPNLKGIR

-698 NLKDFGKSFDE
+698 NLKDFSKSFDE

-820 LDLGKNSDLQ
+820 LDQKNESFNVEKNSDLQ
-830 FVRDGVRGTLVG
+830 SVRDSVRGTLVG
-842 NGLSKTEATTLTKNF
+842 NGLSKTEATKLSKNF
-857 SDIRKELSEKLF
+857 SDIRKELNEKLF
-869 GKSNNNNNGLK
+869 GNSNNNNNGLK

-894 AGQATSPEEPIYAQV
+894 AGQAASPEEPIYAQV
-909 ARKMS
+909 NKKKAGQAASPEEPIYTQLAKKVS
-914 VKIDQLNEAAS
+914 AKIDQLNEATS
-925 AINRKIDRINKIA
+925 KINRKIDRINKIA

-944 GGFSGAGQSASPEE
+944 GGFSGAG
-958 PIYAQVAKKVS
+958 
-969 AKIDQLNESASA
+969 
-981 INRKID
+981 R
-987 RINKI
+987 
-992 ASAGK
+992 
-997 GVGGFSGAGQ
+997 
-1007 SASPEEPIYAQ
+1007 
-1018 VAKKVRAKI
+1018 
-1027 DQLNE
+1027 
-1032 SASAINRKM
+1032 
-1041 DRINKIASAGKGV
+1041 
-1054 GGFRGAGQS
+1054 
-1063 ASPEEPIYA
+1063 
-1072 QVAKKVRA
+1072 
-1080 KIDQLNESASAI
+1080 
-1092 NRKMDR
+1092 
-1098 INKIAS
+1098 
-1104 AGKGVGGFSGA
+1104 
-1115 GQSASPEEPLY
+1115 
-1126 AQVAKKVRAKIDQ
+1126 
-1139 LNESASAINR
+1139 
-1149 KIDRINKIA
+1149 
-1158 SAGKGV
+1158 
-1164 GGFRGAGQSASPE
+1164 
-1177 EPIYAQVA
+1177 
-1185 KKVSAKIDQLNES
+1185 
-1198 ASAINRKMDRINKI
+1198 
-1212 ASAGKG
+1212 
-1218 VGGFSGAG
+1218 
-1226 QSASPEEPLYA
+1226 
-1237 QVAKKVS
+1237 
-1244 AKIDQLNESA
+1244 
-1254 SAINRKIDRI
+1254 
-1264 NKIASAGKGVGGFS
+1264 
-1278 GAGQSASPEEPLY
+1278 
-1291 AQVAKKVRAKIDQLN
+1291 
-1306 ESASA
+1306 
-1311 INRKMDRIN
+1311 
-1320 KIASAGKGVG
+1320 
-1330 GFRGAGQSASPE
+1330 
-1342 EPLYAQVAKKVSA
+1342 
-1355 KIDQLN
+1355 
-1361 ESASAINRKIDRIN
+1361 
-1375 KIASAGKGVGGFR
+1375 
-1388 GAGQSASPEEPLYA
+1388 
-1402 QVAKK
+1402 
-1407 VRAKIDQL
+1407 
-1415 NESASAINRKIDR
+1415 
-1428 INKIASAG
+1428 
-1436 KGVGG
+1436 
-1441 FRGAGQSA
+1441 
-1449 SPEEPL
+1449 
-1455 YAQVAKK
+1455 
-1462 VRAKIDQLN
+1462 
-1471 ESASAINRK
+1471 
-1480 IDRIN
+1480 
-1485 KIASAGKGVGG
+1485 
-1496 FSGAGQ
+1496 
-1502 SASPEEPLYAQVAKK
+1502 
-1517 VRAKIDQ
+1517 
-1524 LNESASAINRKM
+1524 
-1536 DRINKIASA
+1536 
-1545 GKGVGGFRG
+1545 
-1554 AGQSASPEEP
+1554 
-1564 LYAQVAKKVS
+1564 
-1574 AKIDQL
+1574 
-1580 NESASAINRKM
+1580 
-1591 DRINKIASAGKG
+1591 
-1603 VGGFRG
+1603 
-1609 AGQSASPEEPIY
+1609 
-1621 AQVAKKVS
+1621 
-1629 AKIDQLNESASAI
+1629 
-1642 NRKMDRINKI
+1642 
-1652 ASAGKGVGGFRGA
+1652 
-1665 GQSASP
+1665 
-1671 EEPLY
+1671 
-1676 AQVAKKVSAKIDQLN
+1676 
-1691 ESASAINRKIDR
+1691 
-1703 INKIA
+1703 
-1708 SAGKGVGGFSGAG
+1708 
-1721 QSASPEEP
+1721 
-1729 IYAQV
+1729 
-1734 AKKVSAKIDQL
+1734 
-1745 NESASAINRKID
+1745 
-1757 RINKIASA
+1757 
-1765 GKGVGGFSGAGQSA
+1765 SA

-1796 GFSLRRSAAVNDL
+1796 GFPLRRSAAVNDL

-1824 GDLNQAVSEAKAG
+1824 GDLNQAVSEAKTG
-1837 HFDKLE
+1837 HFGKLE

-1856 ALKLWVE
+1856 AVNLWVE
-1863 SAKQVPTGLQAKLD
+1863 SAKQVPTSLQAKLD

-1890 VQSGTINEKAT
+1890 VKNGAVNEKAT

-1914 VNDKIVAHNVGSA
+1914 VNDKIVAHNVGSIP
-1927 HLSEYDKIGFNQKN
+1927 LSDYDKIGFNQKN

-1984 NVEHGVK
+1984 EHGVK
-1991 NTTKGGFQKS
+1991 NINTKSGFQKS

>member
-11 TPDQTLNQTDFVPQR
+11 TPDQTPNQTDFVPQR
-26 FINNLQAAFI
+26 FINNLQVAFI
-36 KVDNAVASFDPDQKP
+36 KVDNAVASFDPNQKP

-81 PTKKNQYFS
+81 PAKKNQYFS

-139 NTQQIQNFMENI
+139 NIQTIRNFMENI

-185 EKFMGVFDEFLKARQ
+185 QKFMGVFDESLKERQ
-200 EAEKNAEPTGGDW
+200 EAEKNAEPAGGDW

-245 IATTTTDIQGLPPE
+245 LATTTTDIQGLPPE
-259 ARDLLDERGNFS
+259 ARDLLDERGNFF

-276 DMEML
+276 DVEML

-286 ADKDPNYKFNQLLIH
+286 ADNDPNYKFNQLLIH
-301 NNALSSVLMGS
+301 NNALSSVLMGG
-312 HSGIEP
+312 HSNIEP

-350 VATLINAHLNNG
+350 VATLINAHLHNG
-362 SGLVIAG
+362 SGLIIAG
-369 NENGIKNPSF
+369 NEDGIKNPSF
-379 YLYKQDQL
+379 YLYKEDQL
-387 TGLKQALSQEEIQN
+387 TGLKQAMSQEEIQN

-408 LAQNNAKLD
+408 LAKNNAKLD

-431 GNFQKDRKA
+431 ENFQKDRKA

-446 SDHIAFVSKKDPK
+446 NDHIAFVSKKDPK

-485 ALDGETKTT
+485 ALDGEVKTT

-506 VDYSNFKYTNVSK
+506 VDYSNFKYTNASK
-519 SPDKGLG
+519 SPDKGVG

-562 EDKLWAKGLSPQE
+562 EDKLYAKGLSPQE

-592 KVSNF
+592 KALNF
-597 NKAVAEAKNTGNYD
+597 NQAVAEAKNTGNYD

-622 SLRKRESLE
+622 SLRKREHLE

-709 LKNGKNNDFSKAEET
+709 LKNGKNKDFSKAEET

-802 TGNFSKVEQALAE
+802 TGDFSKVEQVLAE
-815 LKNLS
+815 LKSLS

-830 FVRDGVRGTLVG
+830 KSVKNGVNGTLVG
-842 NGLSKTEATTLTKNF
+842 NGLSKTEATNLTKNF
-857 SDIRKELSEKLF
+857 SDIRKELNEKLF
-869 GKSNNNNNGLK
+869 GNSNNNNNGLK
-880 NNEEPIYAQVNKKK
+880 NSA
-894 AGQATSPEEPIYAQV
+894 EPIYAQV
-909 ARKMS
+909 AKKVS
-914 VKIDQLNEAAS
+914 AKIDQLNEATS

-944 GGFSGAGQSASPEE
+944 GGFGGAG
-958 PIYAQVAKKVS
+958 
-969 AKIDQLNESASA
+969 
-981 INRKID
+981 R
-987 RINKI
+987 
-992 ASAGK
+992 
-997 GVGGFSGAGQ
+997 
-1007 SASPEEPIYAQ
+1007 
-1018 VAKKVRAKI
+1018 
-1027 DQLNE
+1027 
-1032 SASAINRKM
+1032 
-1041 DRINKIASAGKGV
+1041 
-1054 GGFRGAGQS
+1054 
-1063 ASPEEPIYA
+1063 
-1072 QVAKKVRA
+1072 
-1080 KIDQLNESASAI
+1080 
-1092 NRKMDR
+1092 
-1098 INKIAS
+1098 
-1104 AGKGVGGFSGA
+1104 
-1115 GQSASPEEPLY
+1115 
-1126 AQVAKKVRAKIDQ
+1126 
-1139 LNESASAINR
+1139 
-1149 KIDRINKIA
+1149 
-1158 SAGKGV
+1158 
-1164 GGFRGAGQSASPE
+1164 
-1177 EPIYAQVA
+1177 
-1185 KKVSAKIDQLNES
+1185 
-1198 ASAINRKMDRINKI
+1198 
-1212 ASAGKG
+1212 
-1218 VGGFSGAG
+1218 
-1226 QSASPEEPLYA
+1226 
-1237 QVAKKVS
+1237 
-1244 AKIDQLNESA
+1244 
-1254 SAINRKIDRI
+1254 
-1264 NKIASAGKGVGGFS
+1264 
-1278 GAGQSASPEEPLY
+1278 
-1291 AQVAKKVRAKIDQLN
+1291 
-1306 ESASA
+1306 
-1311 INRKMDRIN
+1311 
-1320 KIASAGKGVG
+1320 
-1330 GFRGAGQSASPE
+1330 
-1342 EPLYAQVAKKVSA
+1342 
-1355 KIDQLN
+1355 
-1361 ESASAINRKIDRIN
+1361 
-1375 KIASAGKGVGGFR
+1375 
-1388 GAGQSASPEEPLYA
+1388 
-1402 QVAKK
+1402 
-1407 VRAKIDQL
+1407 
-1415 NESASAINRKIDR
+1415 
-1428 INKIASAG
+1428 
-1436 KGVGG
+1436 
-1441 FRGAGQSA
+1441 
-1449 SPEEPL
+1449 
-1455 YAQVAKK
+1455 
-1462 VRAKIDQLN
+1462 
-1471 ESASAINRK
+1471 
-1480 IDRIN
+1480 
-1485 KIASAGKGVGG
+1485 
-1496 FSGAGQ
+1496 
-1502 SASPEEPLYAQVAKK
+1502 
-1517 VRAKIDQ
+1517 
-1524 LNESASAINRKM
+1524 
-1536 DRINKIASA
+1536 
-1545 GKGVGGFRG
+1545 
-1554 AGQSASPEEP
+1554 
-1564 LYAQVAKKVS
+1564 
-1574 AKIDQL
+1574 
-1580 NESASAINRKM
+1580 
-1591 DRINKIASAGKG
+1591 
-1603 VGGFRG
+1603 
-1609 AGQSASPEEPIY
+1609 
-1621 AQVAKKVS
+1621 
-1629 AKIDQLNESASAI
+1629 
-1642 NRKMDRINKI
+1642 
-1652 ASAGKGVGGFRGA
+1652 
-1665 GQSASP
+1665 
-1671 EEPLY
+1671 
-1676 AQVAKKVSAKIDQLN
+1676 
-1691 ESASAINRKIDR
+1691 
-1703 INKIA
+1703 
-1708 SAGKGVGGFSGAG
+1708 
-1721 QSASPEEP
+1721 
-1729 IYAQV
+1729 
-1734 AKKVSAKIDQL
+1734 
-1745 NESASAINRKID
+1745 
-1757 RINKIASA
+1757 
-1765 GKGVGGFSGAGQSA
+1765 SA

-1796 GFSLRRSAAVNDL
+1796 GFPLRRSAAVNDL

-1824 GDLNQAVSEAKAG
+1824 GDLNQAVSEAKTG

-1863 SAKQVPTGLQAKLD
+1863 STKQVPTGLQAKLD

-1890 VQSGTINEKAT
+1890 VQHGTINEKAT

-1976 GSYSLMKA
+1976 GAYNLMKA

-1991 NTTKGGFQKS
+1991 NTTKSGFQKS

>member
-11 TPDQTLNQTDFVPQR
+11 TPNQTLNQTDFVPQR
-26 FINNLQAAFI
+26 FINNLQVAFI

-108 DSSVDSFK
+108 DSSVESFR

-139 NTQQIQNFMENI
+139 NTQQIRNFMENI

-185 EKFMGVFDEFLKARQ
+185 EKFMGVFDESLKARQ
-200 EAEKNAEPTGGDW
+200 EAEKNAEPAGGDW

-223 KKQSSDLKETLH
+223 KKQTSDLKETLN

-245 IATTTTDIQGLPPE
+245 LATTTTDIQGLPPE
-259 ARDLLDERGNFS
+259 ARDLLDERGNFF

-286 ADKDPNYKFNQLLIH
+286 ADIDPNYKFNQLLIH

-312 HSGIEP
+312 HNGIEP

-369 NENGIKNPSF
+369 NEDGIKNPSF
-379 YLYKQDQL
+379 YLYKEDQL
-387 TGLKQALSQEEIQN
+387 TGLKQALSQKEIQN

-408 LAQNNAKLD
+408 LAKNNAKLD
-417 NLSEKEKEKFQTEI
+417 NLSEKEKEKFQAEI
-431 GNFQKDRKA
+431 EYFQKDRKA

-446 SDHIAFVSKKDPK
+446 NDHIAFVSKKDKK

-506 VDYSNFKYTNVSK
+506 VDYSNFKYTNASK
-519 SPDKGLG
+519 SPDKGVG

-551 LAITNYIRRDL
+551 FAITNYIRRDL

-583 LNSNKELVG
+583 LNSNKEMVG

-611 EVKKAQ
+611 GVKKAQ

-622 SLRKRESLE
+622 SLRKREHLE

-653 ANSQKDKIF
+653 ANSQKDQIF

-670 KEARAAA
+670 KESRAAA
-677 FDPNLKGVR
+677 FDPNLKGIR

-802 TGNFSKVEQALAE
+802 TGDFSKVEQALAE

-830 FVRDGVRGTLVG
+830 KSVKNGVNGTLVG

-857 SDIRKELSEKLF
+857 SDIRKELNEKLF
-869 GKSNNNNNGLK
+869 GNSNNNNNGLK
-880 NNEEPIYAQVNKKK
+880 NEPIYAQVNKKK
-894 AGQATSPEEPIYAQV
+894 TGQV
-909 ARKMS
+909 
-914 VKIDQLNEAAS
+914 
-925 AINRKIDRINKIA
+925 
-938 SAGKGV
+938 
-944 GGFSGAGQSASPEE
+944 ASPEE

-969 AKIDQLNESASA
+969 AKIDQLNEATSA

-997 GVGGFSGAGQ
+997 GVSGFSGAG
-1007 SASPEEPIYAQ
+1007 
-1018 VAKKVRAKI
+1018 R
-1027 DQLNE
+1027 
-1032 SASAINRKM
+1032 
-1041 DRINKIASAGKGV
+1041 
-1054 GGFRGAGQS
+1054 
-1063 ASPEEPIYA
+1063 
-1072 QVAKKVRA
+1072 
-1080 KIDQLNESASAI
+1080 
-1092 NRKMDR
+1092 
-1098 INKIAS
+1098 
-1104 AGKGVGGFSGA
+1104 
-1115 GQSASPEEPLY
+1115 
-1126 AQVAKKVRAKIDQ
+1126 
-1139 LNESASAINR
+1139 
-1149 KIDRINKIA
+1149 
-1158 SAGKGV
+1158 
-1164 GGFRGAGQSASPE
+1164 
-1177 EPIYAQVA
+1177 
-1185 KKVSAKIDQLNES
+1185 
-1198 ASAINRKMDRINKI
+1198 
-1212 ASAGKG
+1212 
-1218 VGGFSGAG
+1218 
-1226 QSASPEEPLYA
+1226 
-1237 QVAKKVS
+1237 
-1244 AKIDQLNESA
+1244 
-1254 SAINRKIDRI
+1254 
-1264 NKIASAGKGVGGFS
+1264 
-1278 GAGQSASPEEPLY
+1278 
-1291 AQVAKKVRAKIDQLN
+1291 
-1306 ESASA
+1306 
-1311 INRKMDRIN
+1311 
-1320 KIASAGKGVG
+1320 
-1330 GFRGAGQSASPE
+1330 
-1342 EPLYAQVAKKVSA
+1342 
-1355 KIDQLN
+1355 
-1361 ESASAINRKIDRIN
+1361 
-1375 KIASAGKGVGGFR
+1375 
-1388 GAGQSASPEEPLYA
+1388 
-1402 QVAKK
+1402 
-1407 VRAKIDQL
+1407 
-1415 NESASAINRKIDR
+1415 
-1428 INKIASAG
+1428 
-1436 KGVGG
+1436 
-1441 FRGAGQSA
+1441 
-1449 SPEEPL
+1449 
-1455 YAQVAKK
+1455 
-1462 VRAKIDQLN
+1462 
-1471 ESASAINRK
+1471 
-1480 IDRIN
+1480 
-1485 KIASAGKGVGG
+1485 
-1496 FSGAGQ
+1496 
-1502 SASPEEPLYAQVAKK
+1502 
-1517 VRAKIDQ
+1517 
-1524 LNESASAINRKM
+1524 
-1536 DRINKIASA
+1536 
-1545 GKGVGGFRG
+1545 
-1554 AGQSASPEEP
+1554 
-1564 LYAQVAKKVS
+1564 
-1574 AKIDQL
+1574 
-1580 NESASAINRKM
+1580 
-1591 DRINKIASAGKG
+1591 
-1603 VGGFRG
+1603 
-1609 AGQSASPEEPIY
+1609 
-1621 AQVAKKVS
+1621 
-1629 AKIDQLNESASAI
+1629 
-1642 NRKMDRINKI
+1642 
-1652 ASAGKGVGGFRGA
+1652 
-1665 GQSASP
+1665 
-1671 EEPLY
+1671 
-1676 AQVAKKVSAKIDQLN
+1676 
-1691 ESASAINRKIDR
+1691 
-1703 INKIA
+1703 
-1708 SAGKGVGGFSGAG
+1708 
-1721 QSASPEEP
+1721 
-1729 IYAQV
+1729 
-1734 AKKVSAKIDQL
+1734 
-1745 NESASAINRKID
+1745 
-1757 RINKIASA
+1757 
-1765 GKGVGGFSGAGQSA
+1765 SA

-1796 GFSLRRSAAVNDL
+1796 GFPLRRSAAVNDL

-1824 GDLNQAVSEAKAG
+1824 GDLNQAVSEAKTG
-1837 HFDKLE
+1837 HFDNLE

-1927 HLSEYDKIGFNQKN
+1927 PLSEYDKIGFNQKN

-1984 NVEHGVK
+1984 NAEHGVK
-1991 NTTKGGFQKS
+1991 NTNTKGGFQKS

>member
-11 TPDQTLNQTDFVPQR
+11 TPDQTLNPTDFVPQR
-26 FINNLQAAFI
+26 FINNLQVAFL
-36 KVDNAVASFDPDQKP
+36 KVDSAVASFDPDQKP
-51 IVDKNDRDNRQAFEK
+51 IVDKNDKDNRQAFEK

-139 NTQQIQNFMENI
+139 NTQTIRNFMENV

-185 EKFMGVFDEFLKARQ
+185 QKFMGVFDESLKERQ
-200 EAEKNAEPTGGDW
+200 EAEKNAEPAGDW
-213 LDIFLSFVFN
+213 FDIFLSFVFN

-286 ADKDPNYKFNQLLIH
+286 ADIDPNYKFNQLLIH

-312 HSGIEP
+312 HNGIEP

-369 NENGIKNPSF
+369 NEDGIKNPSF
-379 YLYKQDQL
+379 YLYKEDQL
-387 TGLKQALSQEEIQN
+387 TGLKQAMSQEEIQN

-408 LAQNNAKLD
+408 LARNNAKLD

-431 GNFQKDRKA
+431 ENFQKDRKA

-446 SDHIAFVSKKDPK
+446 NDHIAFVSKKDPK

-485 ALDGETKTT
+485 ALDGEVKTT
-494 LQGSLKYDGVMF
+494 LQGNLKYDGVMF
-506 VDYSNFKYTNVSK
+506 VDYSNFKYTNASK
-519 SPDKGLG
+519 SPDKGVG
-526 ATNGVSHLEANFSKV
+526 TTNGVSHLEANFSKV

-562 EDKLWAKGLSPQE
+562 EDKLWTKGLSPQE

-583 LNSNKELVG
+583 LNSNKEMVG

-611 EVKKAQ
+611 GVKKAQ

-622 SLRKRESLE
+622 SLRKREHLE

-677 FDPNLKGVR
+677 FDPNLKGIR

-698 NLKDFGKSFDE
+698 NLKDFGKSFDDF
-709 LKNGKNNDFSKAEET
+709 KNGKNNDFSKAEET
-724 LKALKDS
+724 LKTLKDS
-731 VKDLGINPEWISKI
+731 MKDLGINPEWISKI

-784 KITDKVDN
+784 KITDKVEN

-815 LKNLS
+815 LKSLS

-830 FVRDGVRGTLVG
+830 KSVKNGVNGTLVG

-857 SDIRKELSEKLF
+857 SDIRKELNEKLF
-869 GKSNNNNNGLK
+869 GNSNNNNNGLK
-880 NNEEPIYAQVNKKK
+880 NNTEPIYAQVNKKK
-894 AGQATSPEEPIYAQV
+894 TGQAASPEEPIYAQV
-909 ARKMS
+909 AKKVS
-914 VKIDQLNEAAS
+914 AKIDQLNEATS

-944 GGFSGAGQSASPEE
+944 GGFSGAG
-958 PIYAQVAKKVS
+958 
-969 AKIDQLNESASA
+969 
-981 INRKID
+981 R
-987 RINKI
+987 
-992 ASAGK
+992 
-997 GVGGFSGAGQ
+997 
-1007 SASPEEPIYAQ
+1007 
-1018 VAKKVRAKI
+1018 
-1027 DQLNE
+1027 
-1032 SASAINRKM
+1032 
-1041 DRINKIASAGKGV
+1041 
-1054 GGFRGAGQS
+1054 
-1063 ASPEEPIYA
+1063 
-1072 QVAKKVRA
+1072 
-1080 KIDQLNESASAI
+1080 
-1092 NRKMDR
+1092 
-1098 INKIAS
+1098 
-1104 AGKGVGGFSGA
+1104 
-1115 GQSASPEEPLY
+1115 
-1126 AQVAKKVRAKIDQ
+1126 
-1139 LNESASAINR
+1139 
-1149 KIDRINKIA
+1149 
-1158 SAGKGV
+1158 
-1164 GGFRGAGQSASPE
+1164 
-1177 EPIYAQVA
+1177 
-1185 KKVSAKIDQLNES
+1185 
-1198 ASAINRKMDRINKI
+1198 
-1212 ASAGKG
+1212 
-1218 VGGFSGAG
+1218 
-1226 QSASPEEPLYA
+1226 
-1237 QVAKKVS
+1237 
-1244 AKIDQLNESA
+1244 
-1254 SAINRKIDRI
+1254 
-1264 NKIASAGKGVGGFS
+1264 
-1278 GAGQSASPEEPLY
+1278 
-1291 AQVAKKVRAKIDQLN
+1291 
-1306 ESASA
+1306 
-1311 INRKMDRIN
+1311 
-1320 KIASAGKGVG
+1320 
-1330 GFRGAGQSASPE
+1330 
-1342 EPLYAQVAKKVSA
+1342 
-1355 KIDQLN
+1355 
-1361 ESASAINRKIDRIN
+1361 
-1375 KIASAGKGVGGFR
+1375 
-1388 GAGQSASPEEPLYA
+1388 
-1402 QVAKK
+1402 
-1407 VRAKIDQL
+1407 
-1415 NESASAINRKIDR
+1415 
-1428 INKIASAG
+1428 
-1436 KGVGG
+1436 
-1441 FRGAGQSA
+1441 
-1449 SPEEPL
+1449 
-1455 YAQVAKK
+1455 
-1462 VRAKIDQLN
+1462 
-1471 ESASAINRK
+1471 
-1480 IDRIN
+1480 
-1485 KIASAGKGVGG
+1485 
-1496 FSGAGQ
+1496 
-1502 SASPEEPLYAQVAKK
+1502 
-1517 VRAKIDQ
+1517 
-1524 LNESASAINRKM
+1524 
-1536 DRINKIASA
+1536 
-1545 GKGVGGFRG
+1545 
-1554 AGQSASPEEP
+1554 
-1564 LYAQVAKKVS
+1564 
-1574 AKIDQL
+1574 
-1580 NESASAINRKM
+1580 
-1591 DRINKIASAGKG
+1591 
-1603 VGGFRG
+1603 
-1609 AGQSASPEEPIY
+1609 
-1621 AQVAKKVS
+1621 
-1629 AKIDQLNESASAI
+1629 
-1642 NRKMDRINKI
+1642 
-1652 ASAGKGVGGFRGA
+1652 
-1665 GQSASP
+1665 
-1671 EEPLY
+1671 
-1676 AQVAKKVSAKIDQLN
+1676 
-1691 ESASAINRKIDR
+1691 
-1703 INKIA
+1703 
-1708 SAGKGVGGFSGAG
+1708 
-1721 QSASPEEP
+1721 
-1729 IYAQV
+1729 
-1734 AKKVSAKIDQL
+1734 
-1745 NESASAINRKID
+1745 
-1757 RINKIASA
+1757 
-1765 GKGVGGFSGAGQSA
+1765 SA

-1784 YATIDFDEANQA
+1784 YATIDFDETNQA
-1796 GFSLRRSAAVNDL
+1796 GFPLRRSAAVNDL
-1809 SKVGLSREQELTRRI
+1809 SKVGLSREEELTRRI
-1824 GDLNQAVSEAKAG
+1824 GDLNQAVSEAKIG
-1837 HFDKLE
+1837 HFGNLE

-1863 SAKQVPTGLQAKLD
+1863 SAKQVPTSLQAKLD

-1890 VQSGTINEKAT
+1890 VQHGAINEKAT

-1914 VNDKIVAHNVGSA
+1914 VNDKIVAHNVGSIP
-1927 HLSEYDKIGFNQKN
+1927 LSDYDKIGFNQKN

-1964 SFVQFLTNTFST
+1964 NFVQFLTNAFST
-1976 GSYSLMKA
+1976 GSYNLMKA

-1991 NTTKGGFQKS
+1991 NTTKSGFQKS

>member
-11 TPDQTLNQTDFVPQR
+11 TPDQTPNQTDFVPQR
-26 FINNLQAAFI
+26 FINNLQVAFI

-139 NTQQIQNFMENI
+139 NTQQIRNFMENI

-185 EKFMGVFDEFLKARQ
+185 QKFMGVFDESLKARQ
-200 EAEKNAEPTGGDW
+200 EAEKNAEPAGGDW

-245 IATTTTDIQGLPPE
+245 LATTTTDIQGLPPE
-259 ARDLLDERGNFS
+259 ARDLLDERGNFF

-301 NNALSSVLMGS
+301 NNALSSVLMGG
-312 HSGIEP
+312 HSNIEP

-344 NQQGSN
+344 DQQGSN

-362 SGLVIAG
+362 SGLIIAG
-369 NENGIKNPSF
+369 NEDGIKNPSF
-379 YLYKQDQL
+379 YLYKEDQL

-446 SDHIAFVSKKDPK
+446 NDHIAFVSKKDPK
-459 HLALV
+459 HLALI

-494 LQGSLKYDGVMF
+494 LQGNLKYDGVMF
-506 VDYSNFKYTNVSK
+506 VNYSNFKYTNASK
-519 SPDKGLG
+519 SPDKGVG

-597 NKAVAEAKNTGNYD
+597 NKAVAEAKNTGSYD

-622 SLRKRESLE
+622 SLRKREHLE

-641 NDNKNRMEAKAQ
+641 NDNKNKMEAKAQ

-758 KNKDFSK
+758 KNNDFSK

-784 KITDKVDN
+784 KITDKVEN

-802 TGNFSKVEQALAE
+802 TGDFSKVEQALAE
-815 LKNLS
+815 LKSLS
-820 LDLGKNSDLQ
+820 LDQKNESFNVGKNSDLQ
-830 FVRDGVRGTLVG
+830 SVRDSVRGTLVG
-842 NGLSKTEATTLTKNF
+842 NGLSKTEATKLSKNF

-894 AGQATSPEEPIYAQV
+894 TGQAT
-909 ARKMS
+909 
-914 VKIDQLNEAAS
+914 
-925 AINRKIDRINKIA
+925 
-938 SAGKGV
+938 
-944 GGFSGAGQSASPEE
+944 SPEE

-969 AKIDQLNESASA
+969 AKIDQLNEATSA

-997 GVGGFSGAGQ
+997 GVGAFSGAGR
-1007 SASPEEPIYAQ
+1007 SASPE
-1018 VAKKVRAKI
+1018 
-1027 DQLNE
+1027 
-1032 SASAINRKM
+1032 
-1041 DRINKIASAGKGV
+1041 
-1054 GGFRGAGQS
+1054 
-1063 ASPEEPIYA
+1063 
-1072 QVAKKVRA
+1072 
-1080 KIDQLNESASAI
+1080 
-1092 NRKMDR
+1092 
-1098 INKIAS
+1098 
-1104 AGKGVGGFSGA
+1104 
-1115 GQSASPEEPLY
+1115 
-1126 AQVAKKVRAKIDQ
+1126 
-1139 LNESASAINR
+1139 
-1149 KIDRINKIA
+1149 
-1158 SAGKGV
+1158 
-1164 GGFRGAGQSASPE
+1164 
-1177 EPIYAQVA
+1177 
-1185 KKVSAKIDQLNES
+1185 
-1198 ASAINRKMDRINKI
+1198 
-1212 ASAGKG
+1212 
-1218 VGGFSGAG
+1218 
-1226 QSASPEEPLYA
+1226 
-1237 QVAKKVS
+1237 
-1244 AKIDQLNESA
+1244 
-1254 SAINRKIDRI
+1254 
-1264 NKIASAGKGVGGFS
+1264 
-1278 GAGQSASPEEPLY
+1278 
-1291 AQVAKKVRAKIDQLN
+1291 
-1306 ESASA
+1306 
-1311 INRKMDRIN
+1311 
-1320 KIASAGKGVG
+1320 
-1330 GFRGAGQSASPE
+1330 
-1342 EPLYAQVAKKVSA
+1342 
-1355 KIDQLN
+1355 
-1361 ESASAINRKIDRIN
+1361 
-1375 KIASAGKGVGGFR
+1375 
-1388 GAGQSASPEEPLYA
+1388 
-1402 QVAKK
+1402 
-1407 VRAKIDQL
+1407 
-1415 NESASAINRKIDR
+1415 
-1428 INKIASAG
+1428 
-1436 KGVGG
+1436 
-1441 FRGAGQSA
+1441 
-1449 SPEEPL
+1449 
-1455 YAQVAKK
+1455 
-1462 VRAKIDQLN
+1462 
-1471 ESASAINRK
+1471 
-1480 IDRIN
+1480 
-1485 KIASAGKGVGG
+1485 
-1496 FSGAGQ
+1496 
-1502 SASPEEPLYAQVAKK
+1502 
-1517 VRAKIDQ
+1517 
-1524 LNESASAINRKM
+1524 
-1536 DRINKIASA
+1536 
-1545 GKGVGGFRG
+1545 
-1554 AGQSASPEEP
+1554 
-1564 LYAQVAKKVS
+1564 
-1574 AKIDQL
+1574 
-1580 NESASAINRKM
+1580 
-1591 DRINKIASAGKG
+1591 
-1603 VGGFRG
+1603 
-1609 AGQSASPEEPIY
+1609 
-1621 AQVAKKVS
+1621 
-1629 AKIDQLNESASAI
+1629 
-1642 NRKMDRINKI
+1642 
-1652 ASAGKGVGGFRGA
+1652 
-1665 GQSASP
+1665 
-1671 EEPLY
+1671 
-1676 AQVAKKVSAKIDQLN
+1676 
-1691 ESASAINRKIDR
+1691 
-1703 INKIA
+1703 
-1708 SAGKGVGGFSGAG
+1708 
-1721 QSASPEEP
+1721 
-1729 IYAQV
+1729 
-1734 AKKVSAKIDQL
+1734 
-1745 NESASAINRKID
+1745 
-1757 RINKIASA
+1757 
-1765 GKGVGGFSGAGQSA
+1765 
-1779 SPEPI
+1779 EPI

-1796 GFSLRRSAAVNDL
+1796 GFPLRRSAAVNDL

-1824 GDLNQAVSEAKAG
+1824 GDLNQAVSEAKTG

-1941 MKDYSD
+1941 MKGYSD

-1991 NTTKGGFQKS
+1991 NTTKSGFQKS

>member
-11 TPDQTLNQTDFVPQR
+11 TPDQTLNPTDFVPQR
-26 FINNLQAAFI
+26 FINNLQVAFI

-108 DSSVDSFK
+108 DSSVDSFR

-139 NTQQIQNFMENI
+139 NTQTIRNFMENI

-185 EKFMGVFDEFLKARQ
+185 QKFMGVFDESLKERQ
-200 EAEKNAEPTGGDW
+200 EAEKNAEPAGDW

-245 IATTTTDIQGLPPE
+245 LATTTTDIQGLPPE

-301 NNALSSVLMGS
+301 NNALSSVLMGG
-312 HSGIEP
+312 HSSIEP

-344 NQQGSN
+344 DQQGSN
-350 VATLINAHLNNG
+350 VATLINAHLHNG

-379 YLYKQDQL
+379 YLYKEDQL
-387 TGLKQALSQEEIQN
+387 TGLKQAMSQEEIQN

-408 LAQNNAKLD
+408 LAKNNAKLD

-431 GNFQKDRKA
+431 EDFQKDRKA

-446 SDHIAFVSKKDPK
+446 NDHIAFVSKKDPK

-494 LQGSLKYDGVMF
+494 LQGSLKYDGMMF
-506 VDYSNFKYTNVSK
+506 VDYSNFKYTNASK
-519 SPDKGLG
+519 SPDKGVG
-526 ATNGVSHLEANFSKV
+526 TTNGVSHLEANFSKV

-622 SLRKRESLE
+622 SLRKREHLE

-662 ALINKEAS
+662 ALINQEAS

-802 TGNFSKVEQALAE
+802 TGDFSKVEQALAE

-820 LDLGKNSDLQ
+820 LDQKNESFNVGKNSDLQ
-830 FVRDGVRGTLVG
+830 SVRDSVRGTLVG
-842 NGLSKTEATTLTKNF
+842 NGLSKTEATKLSKNF

-869 GKSNNNNNGLK
+869 GKSNSNGLK
-880 NNEEPIYAQVNKKK
+880 NNEEPIYAKVNKKK
-894 AGQATSPEEPIYAQV
+894 TGQVASPEEPIYAQV
-909 ARKMS
+909 AKKVS
-914 VKIDQLNEAAS
+914 AKIDQLNEATS

-944 GGFSGAGQSASPEE
+944 GGFSGAG
-958 PIYAQVAKKVS
+958 
-969 AKIDQLNESASA
+969 
-981 INRKID
+981 R
-987 RINKI
+987 
-992 ASAGK
+992 
-997 GVGGFSGAGQ
+997 
-1007 SASPEEPIYAQ
+1007 
-1018 VAKKVRAKI
+1018 
-1027 DQLNE
+1027 
-1032 SASAINRKM
+1032 
-1041 DRINKIASAGKGV
+1041 
-1054 GGFRGAGQS
+1054 
-1063 ASPEEPIYA
+1063 
-1072 QVAKKVRA
+1072 
-1080 KIDQLNESASAI
+1080 
-1092 NRKMDR
+1092 
-1098 INKIAS
+1098 
-1104 AGKGVGGFSGA
+1104 
-1115 GQSASPEEPLY
+1115 
-1126 AQVAKKVRAKIDQ
+1126 
-1139 LNESASAINR
+1139 
-1149 KIDRINKIA
+1149 
-1158 SAGKGV
+1158 
-1164 GGFRGAGQSASPE
+1164 
-1177 EPIYAQVA
+1177 
-1185 KKVSAKIDQLNES
+1185 
-1198 ASAINRKMDRINKI
+1198 
-1212 ASAGKG
+1212 
-1218 VGGFSGAG
+1218 
-1226 QSASPEEPLYA
+1226 
-1237 QVAKKVS
+1237 
-1244 AKIDQLNESA
+1244 
-1254 SAINRKIDRI
+1254 
-1264 NKIASAGKGVGGFS
+1264 
-1278 GAGQSASPEEPLY
+1278 
-1291 AQVAKKVRAKIDQLN
+1291 
-1306 ESASA
+1306 
-1311 INRKMDRIN
+1311 
-1320 KIASAGKGVG
+1320 
-1330 GFRGAGQSASPE
+1330 
-1342 EPLYAQVAKKVSA
+1342 
-1355 KIDQLN
+1355 
-1361 ESASAINRKIDRIN
+1361 
-1375 KIASAGKGVGGFR
+1375 
-1388 GAGQSASPEEPLYA
+1388 
-1402 QVAKK
+1402 
-1407 VRAKIDQL
+1407 
-1415 NESASAINRKIDR
+1415 
-1428 INKIASAG
+1428 
-1436 KGVGG
+1436 
-1441 FRGAGQSA
+1441 
-1449 SPEEPL
+1449 
-1455 YAQVAKK
+1455 
-1462 VRAKIDQLN
+1462 
-1471 ESASAINRK
+1471 
-1480 IDRIN
+1480 
-1485 KIASAGKGVGG
+1485 
-1496 FSGAGQ
+1496 
-1502 SASPEEPLYAQVAKK
+1502 
-1517 VRAKIDQ
+1517 
-1524 LNESASAINRKM
+1524 
-1536 DRINKIASA
+1536 
-1545 GKGVGGFRG
+1545 
-1554 AGQSASPEEP
+1554 
-1564 LYAQVAKKVS
+1564 
-1574 AKIDQL
+1574 
-1580 NESASAINRKM
+1580 
-1591 DRINKIASAGKG
+1591 
-1603 VGGFRG
+1603 
-1609 AGQSASPEEPIY
+1609 
-1621 AQVAKKVS
+1621 
-1629 AKIDQLNESASAI
+1629 
-1642 NRKMDRINKI
+1642 
-1652 ASAGKGVGGFRGA
+1652 
-1665 GQSASP
+1665 
-1671 EEPLY
+1671 
-1676 AQVAKKVSAKIDQLN
+1676 
-1691 ESASAINRKIDR
+1691 
-1703 INKIA
+1703 
-1708 SAGKGVGGFSGAG
+1708 
-1721 QSASPEEP
+1721 
-1729 IYAQV
+1729 
-1734 AKKVSAKIDQL
+1734 
-1745 NESASAINRKID
+1745 
-1757 RINKIASA
+1757 
-1765 GKGVGGFSGAGQSA
+1765 SA

-1796 GFSLRRSAAVNDL
+1796 GFPLRRSAGVNDL

-1856 ALKLWVE
+1856 AVKLWVE
-1863 SAKQVPTGLQAKLD
+1863 SAKQVPTSLQAKLD

-1890 VQSGTINEKAT
+1890 VQHGAINEKAT

-1927 HLSEYDKIGFNQKN
+1927 NLSEYDKIGFNQKN

-1956 NAVKDIKS
+1956 SAIKDIKS
-1964 SFVQFLTNTFST
+1964 NFVQFLTNTFSQ
-1976 GSYSLMKA
+1976 GSYNLMKA
-1984 NVEHGVK
+1984 NAELGVK
-1991 NTTKGGFQKS
+1991 NTNTKGGFQKS

>member
-11 TPDQTLNQTDFVPQR
+11 TPDQTLNPTDFVPQR
-26 FINNLQAAFI
+26 FINNLQVAFL

-139 NTQQIQNFMENI
+139 NTQTIQNFMENI

-185 EKFMGVFDEFLKARQ
+185 QKFMGVFDESLKERQ
-200 EAEKNAEPTGGDW
+200 EAEKNAEPAGDW

-245 IATTTTDIQGLPPE
+245 LATTTTDIQGLPPE

-286 ADKDPNYKFNQLLIH
+286 ADNDPNYKFNQLLIH
-301 NNALSSVLMGS
+301 NNALSSVLMGG
-312 HSGIEP
+312 HSSIEP
-318 EKVSLLYGDNGG
+318 EEVSLLYGDNGG

-344 NQQGSN
+344 NQQGNN
-350 VATLINAHLNNG
+350 VATLINAHLYNG

-369 NENGIKNPSF
+369 NEDGIKNPSF
-379 YLYKQDQL
+379 YLYKEDQL
-387 TGLKQALSQEEIQN
+387 TGSQRALSQEEIRN
-401 KVDFMEF
+401 KMDFMEF
-408 LAQNNAKLD
+408 LARNNAKLD

-431 GNFQKDRKA
+431 KNFQKDRKA

-446 SDHIAFVSKKDPK
+446 NDHVAFVSKKDPK

-485 ALDGETKTT
+485 ALDGEVKTT
-494 LQGSLKYDGVMF
+494 LQGNLKYDGVMF
-506 VDYSNFKYTNVSK
+506 VNYSNFKYTNASK
-519 SPDKGLG
+519 SPDKGVG
-526 ATNGVSHLEANFSKV
+526 TTNGVSHLEANFSKV

-592 KVSNF
+592 KVVNF
-597 NKAVAEAKNTGNYD
+597 NQAVAEAKNIGNYD

-622 SLRKRESLE
+622 SLRKREHLE

-641 NDNKNRMEAKAQ
+641 NDSKNRMEAKAQ

-677 FDPNLKGVR
+677 FDPNLKGIR

-765 VTQAKSDL
+765 VTQVKSDL

-784 KITDKVDN
+784 KITDKVDK

-802 TGNFSKVEQALAE
+802 TGDFSKVEQALAE
-815 LKNLS
+815 LKSLS
-820 LDLGKNSDLQ
+820 LDQKNESFNVGKNSDLQ
-830 FVRDGVRGTLVG
+830 SVRDSVRGTLVG
-842 NGLSKTEATTLTKNF
+842 NGLSKTEATKLSKNF

-869 GKSNNNNNGLK
+869 GNSNNNNNGLK
-880 NNEEPIYAQVNKKK
+880 NSEEPIYAQVNKKK
-894 AGQATSPEEPIYAQV
+894 TGQVASPEEPIYAQV
-909 ARKMS
+909 AKKVS
-914 VKIDQLNEAAS
+914 AKIDQLNEATL

-944 GGFSGAGQSASPEE
+944 GGFSGAG
-958 PIYAQVAKKVS
+958 
-969 AKIDQLNESASA
+969 
-981 INRKID
+981 R
-987 RINKI
+987 
-992 ASAGK
+992 
-997 GVGGFSGAGQ
+997 
-1007 SASPEEPIYAQ
+1007 
-1018 VAKKVRAKI
+1018 
-1027 DQLNE
+1027 
-1032 SASAINRKM
+1032 
-1041 DRINKIASAGKGV
+1041 
-1054 GGFRGAGQS
+1054 
-1063 ASPEEPIYA
+1063 
-1072 QVAKKVRA
+1072 
-1080 KIDQLNESASAI
+1080 
-1092 NRKMDR
+1092 
-1098 INKIAS
+1098 
-1104 AGKGVGGFSGA
+1104 
-1115 GQSASPEEPLY
+1115 
-1126 AQVAKKVRAKIDQ
+1126 
-1139 LNESASAINR
+1139 
-1149 KIDRINKIA
+1149 
-1158 SAGKGV
+1158 
-1164 GGFRGAGQSASPE
+1164 
-1177 EPIYAQVA
+1177 
-1185 KKVSAKIDQLNES
+1185 
-1198 ASAINRKMDRINKI
+1198 
-1212 ASAGKG
+1212 
-1218 VGGFSGAG
+1218 
-1226 QSASPEEPLYA
+1226 
-1237 QVAKKVS
+1237 
-1244 AKIDQLNESA
+1244 
-1254 SAINRKIDRI
+1254 
-1264 NKIASAGKGVGGFS
+1264 
-1278 GAGQSASPEEPLY
+1278 
-1291 AQVAKKVRAKIDQLN
+1291 
-1306 ESASA
+1306 
-1311 INRKMDRIN
+1311 
-1320 KIASAGKGVG
+1320 
-1330 GFRGAGQSASPE
+1330 
-1342 EPLYAQVAKKVSA
+1342 
-1355 KIDQLN
+1355 
-1361 ESASAINRKIDRIN
+1361 
-1375 KIASAGKGVGGFR
+1375 
-1388 GAGQSASPEEPLYA
+1388 
-1402 QVAKK
+1402 
-1407 VRAKIDQL
+1407 
-1415 NESASAINRKIDR
+1415 
-1428 INKIASAG
+1428 
-1436 KGVGG
+1436 
-1441 FRGAGQSA
+1441 
-1449 SPEEPL
+1449 
-1455 YAQVAKK
+1455 
-1462 VRAKIDQLN
+1462 
-1471 ESASAINRK
+1471 
-1480 IDRIN
+1480 
-1485 KIASAGKGVGG
+1485 
-1496 FSGAGQ
+1496 
-1502 SASPEEPLYAQVAKK
+1502 
-1517 VRAKIDQ
+1517 
-1524 LNESASAINRKM
+1524 
-1536 DRINKIASA
+1536 
-1545 GKGVGGFRG
+1545 
-1554 AGQSASPEEP
+1554 
-1564 LYAQVAKKVS
+1564 
-1574 AKIDQL
+1574 
-1580 NESASAINRKM
+1580 
-1591 DRINKIASAGKG
+1591 
-1603 VGGFRG
+1603 
-1609 AGQSASPEEPIY
+1609 
-1621 AQVAKKVS
+1621 
-1629 AKIDQLNESASAI
+1629 
-1642 NRKMDRINKI
+1642 
-1652 ASAGKGVGGFRGA
+1652 
-1665 GQSASP
+1665 
-1671 EEPLY
+1671 
-1676 AQVAKKVSAKIDQLN
+1676 
-1691 ESASAINRKIDR
+1691 
-1703 INKIA
+1703 
-1708 SAGKGVGGFSGAG
+1708 
-1721 QSASPEEP
+1721 
-1729 IYAQV
+1729 
-1734 AKKVSAKIDQL
+1734 
-1745 NESASAINRKID
+1745 
-1757 RINKIASA
+1757 
-1765 GKGVGGFSGAGQSA
+1765 SA

-1796 GFSLRRSAAVNDL
+1796 GFPLRRYAGVNDL

-1824 GDLNQAVSEAKAG
+1824 GDLSQAVSEAKIG

-1843 QKIDELKDSTKKN
+1843 QKIDELKDSTKNN
-1856 ALKLWVE
+1856 ALKLCAE
-1863 SAKQVPTGLQAKLD
+1863 SVKQVPTGLQAKLD

-1890 VQSGTINEKAT
+1890 VKNGTINEKVT

-1964 SFVQFLTNTFST
+1964 NFVQFLTNAFSQ
-1976 GSYSLMKA
+1976 GSYNLMKA

-1991 NTTKGGFQKS
+1991 NTTKSGFQKS

>member
-1 MTNETIDQTT
+1 MTNETINQTI
-11 TPDQTLNQTDFVPQR
+11 TPDQTDFVPQR
-26 FINNLQAAFI
+26 FINNLQVAFI

-81 PTKKNQYFS
+81 PAKKNQYFS

-108 DSSVDSFK
+108 DSSVESFR

-139 NTQQIQNFMENI
+139 NTQQIRNFMENI

-185 EKFMGVFDEFLKARQ
+185 EKFMGVFDESLKARQ
-200 EAEKNAEPTGGDW
+200 EAEKNEEPAGGDW

-223 KKQSSDLKETLH
+223 KKQSSDLKETLN

-245 IATTTTDIQGLPPE
+245 LATTTTDIQGLPPE
-259 ARDLLDERGNFS
+259 ARDLLDERDNFF

-301 NNALSSVLMGS
+301 NNALSSVLMGG
-312 HSGIEP
+312 HSNIEP

-350 VATLINAHLNNG
+350 VATLINAHLNDG
-362 SGLVIAG
+362 SGLIIAG

-379 YLYKQDQL
+379 YLYKEDQL

-408 LAQNNAKLD
+408 LAKNNAKLD
-417 NLSEKEKEKFQTEI
+417 NLSEKEKEKFQNEI
-431 GNFQKDRKA
+431 KNFQKDRKA

-446 SDHIAFVSKKDPK
+446 NDHIAFVSKKDKK

-485 ALDGETKTT
+485 ALDGEVKTT
-494 LQGSLKYDGVMF
+494 LQGSLKYDGMMF
-506 VDYSNFKYTNVSK
+506 VNYSNFKYTNASK
-519 SPDKGLG
+519 SPDKGVG

-575 ANKLIKDF
+575 ASKLIKDF
-583 LNSNKELVG
+583 LNSNKEMVG

-622 SLRKRESLE
+622 SLRKREHLE

-670 KEARAAA
+670 KEARAAV

-758 KNKDFSK
+758 KNNDFSK
-765 VTQAKSDL
+765 VTQTKSDL

-802 TGNFSKVEQALAE
+802 TGDFSKVEQALAD
-815 LKNLS
+815 LKNFSKGQLAQQAQKNE
-820 LDLGKNSDLQ
+820 DFNTGKNSELYQ
-830 FVRDGVRGTLVG
+830 SVKNSVNGTLVG
-842 NGLSKTEATTLTKNF
+842 NGLSGIEATALAKKF
-857 SDIRKELSEKLF
+857 SDIKKELNEKF
-869 GKSNNNNNGLK
+869 KNFNNNNNNGLK
-880 NNEEPIYAQVNKKK
+880 NEPIYAEVNKKK
-894 AGQATSPEEPIYAQV
+894 TGQATSPEEPIYAQV
-909 ARKMS
+909 AKKVS
-914 VKIDQLNEAAS
+914 AKIDQLNEATS

-944 GGFSGAGQSASPEE
+944 GGFSGAGQAT
-958 PIYAQVAKKVS
+958 
-969 AKIDQLNESASA
+969 
-981 INRKID
+981 
-987 RINKI
+987 
-992 ASAGK
+992 
-997 GVGGFSGAGQ
+997 
-1007 SASPEEPIYAQ
+1007 
-1018 VAKKVRAKI
+1018 
-1027 DQLNE
+1027 
-1032 SASAINRKM
+1032 
-1041 DRINKIASAGKGV
+1041 
-1054 GGFRGAGQS
+1054 
-1063 ASPEEPIYA
+1063 
-1072 QVAKKVRA
+1072 
-1080 KIDQLNESASAI
+1080 
-1092 NRKMDR
+1092 
-1098 INKIAS
+1098 
-1104 AGKGVGGFSGA
+1104 
-1115 GQSASPEEPLY
+1115 
-1126 AQVAKKVRAKIDQ
+1126 
-1139 LNESASAINR
+1139 
-1149 KIDRINKIA
+1149 
-1158 SAGKGV
+1158 
-1164 GGFRGAGQSASPE
+1164 
-1177 EPIYAQVA
+1177 
-1185 KKVSAKIDQLNES
+1185 
-1198 ASAINRKMDRINKI
+1198 
-1212 ASAGKG
+1212 
-1218 VGGFSGAG
+1218 
-1226 QSASPEEPLYA
+1226 
-1237 QVAKKVS
+1237 
-1244 AKIDQLNESA
+1244 
-1254 SAINRKIDRI
+1254 
-1264 NKIASAGKGVGGFS
+1264 
-1278 GAGQSASPEEPLY
+1278 
-1291 AQVAKKVRAKIDQLN
+1291 
-1306 ESASA
+1306 
-1311 INRKMDRIN
+1311 
-1320 KIASAGKGVG
+1320 
-1330 GFRGAGQSASPE
+1330 
-1342 EPLYAQVAKKVSA
+1342 
-1355 KIDQLN
+1355 
-1361 ESASAINRKIDRIN
+1361 
-1375 KIASAGKGVGGFR
+1375 
-1388 GAGQSASPEEPLYA
+1388 
-1402 QVAKK
+1402 
-1407 VRAKIDQL
+1407 
-1415 NESASAINRKIDR
+1415 
-1428 INKIASAG
+1428 
-1436 KGVGG
+1436 
-1441 FRGAGQSA
+1441 
-1449 SPEEPL
+1449 
-1455 YAQVAKK
+1455 
-1462 VRAKIDQLN
+1462 
-1471 ESASAINRK
+1471 
-1480 IDRIN
+1480 
-1485 KIASAGKGVGG
+1485 
-1496 FSGAGQ
+1496 
-1502 SASPEEPLYAQVAKK
+1502 
-1517 VRAKIDQ
+1517 
-1524 LNESASAINRKM
+1524 
-1536 DRINKIASA
+1536 
-1545 GKGVGGFRG
+1545 
-1554 AGQSASPEEP
+1554 
-1564 LYAQVAKKVS
+1564 
-1574 AKIDQL
+1574 
-1580 NESASAINRKM
+1580 
-1591 DRINKIASAGKG
+1591 
-1603 VGGFRG
+1603 
-1609 AGQSASPEEPIY
+1609 
-1621 AQVAKKVS
+1621 
-1629 AKIDQLNESASAI
+1629 
-1642 NRKMDRINKI
+1642 
-1652 ASAGKGVGGFRGA
+1652 
-1665 GQSASP
+1665 
-1671 EEPLY
+1671 
-1676 AQVAKKVSAKIDQLN
+1676 
-1691 ESASAINRKIDR
+1691 
-1703 INKIA
+1703 
-1708 SAGKGVGGFSGAG
+1708 
-1721 QSASPEEP
+1721 
-1729 IYAQV
+1729 
-1734 AKKVSAKIDQL
+1734 
-1745 NESASAINRKID
+1745 
-1757 RINKIASA
+1757 
-1765 GKGVGGFSGAGQSA
+1765 

-1796 GFSLRRSAAVNDL
+1796 GFPLRRSAAVNDL

-1824 GDLNQAVSEAKAG
+1824 GDLNQAVSEAKIG
-1837 HFDKLE
+1837 RFDKLE

-1856 ALKLWVE
+1856 ALKLWAE
-1863 SAKQVPTGLQAKLD
+1863 SAKQVPTSLQAKLD

-1890 VQSGTINEKAT
+1890 VQHGTINEKAT

-1991 NTTKGGFQKS
+1991 NTTKSGFQKS

>member
-26 FINNLQAAFI
+26 FINNLQVAFI

-81 PTKKNQYFS
+81 PAKKNQYFS

-102 DNLIAV
+102 DNLITV
-108 DSSVDSFK
+108 DSSVESFK

-139 NTQQIQNFMENI
+139 NTQQIRNFMENI

-185 EKFMGVFDEFLKARQ
+185 EKFMGVFDESLKARQ
-200 EAEKNAEPTGGDW
+200 EAEKNEEPAGGDW

-223 KKQSSDLKETLH
+223 KKQSSDLKETLN

-245 IATTTTDIQGLPPE
+245 LATTTTDIQGLPPE
-259 ARDLLDERGNFS
+259 ARDLLDERGNFF

-276 DMEML
+276 DVEML

-301 NNALSSVLMGS
+301 NNALSSVLMGG
-312 HSGIEP
+312 HSSIEP

-344 NQQGSN
+344 NQQGNN

-362 SGLVIAG
+362 SGLIIAG

-379 YLYKQDQL
+379 YLYKADQL
-387 TGLKQALSQEEIQN
+387 TGLKQAMSQEEIQN

-408 LAQNNAKLD
+408 LAKNNARLD

-431 GNFQKDRKA
+431 ENFQKDRKA

-446 SDHIAFVSKKDPK
+446 NDHIAFVSKKDPK

-506 VDYSNFKYTNVSK
+506 VNYSNFKYTNASK
-519 SPDKGLG
+519 SPNKGVG
-526 ATNGVSHLEANFSKV
+526 TTNGVSHLEANFSKV

-562 EDKLWAKGLSPQE
+562 EDKLLAKGLSPQE

-583 LNSNKELVG
+583 LNSNKEMVG

-622 SLRKRESLE
+622 SLRKREHLE

-653 ANSQKDKIF
+653 ANNQKDKIF

-677 FDPNLKGVR
+677 FDPNLKGIR

-698 NLKDFGKSFDE
+698 DLKDFGKSFDE

-802 TGNFSKVEQALAE
+802 TGDFSKVEQALAE
-815 LKNLS
+815 LKSLS
-820 LDLGKNSDLQ
+820 LDQKNESFNVGKNSDLQ
-830 FVRDGVRGTLVG
+830 SVKNSVNGTLVG
-842 NGLSKTEATTLTKNF
+842 NGLSKTEATRLSKNF
-857 SDIRKELSEKLF
+857 SDIRKELNEKLF
-869 GKSNNNNNGLK
+869 GNSNNNNNGLK
-880 NNEEPIYAQVNKKK
+880 NNTEPIYAQVNKKK

-909 ARKMS
+909 AKKVS
-914 VKIDQLNEAAS
+914 AKIDQLNEATS

-944 GGFSGAGQSASPEE
+944 GAFSGAG
-958 PIYAQVAKKVS
+958 
-969 AKIDQLNESASA
+969 
-981 INRKID
+981 R
-987 RINKI
+987 
-992 ASAGK
+992 
-997 GVGGFSGAGQ
+997 
-1007 SASPEEPIYAQ
+1007 
-1018 VAKKVRAKI
+1018 
-1027 DQLNE
+1027 
-1032 SASAINRKM
+1032 
-1041 DRINKIASAGKGV
+1041 
-1054 GGFRGAGQS
+1054 
-1063 ASPEEPIYA
+1063 
-1072 QVAKKVRA
+1072 
-1080 KIDQLNESASAI
+1080 
-1092 NRKMDR
+1092 
-1098 INKIAS
+1098 
-1104 AGKGVGGFSGA
+1104 
-1115 GQSASPEEPLY
+1115 
-1126 AQVAKKVRAKIDQ
+1126 
-1139 LNESASAINR
+1139 
-1149 KIDRINKIA
+1149 
-1158 SAGKGV
+1158 
-1164 GGFRGAGQSASPE
+1164 
-1177 EPIYAQVA
+1177 
-1185 KKVSAKIDQLNES
+1185 
-1198 ASAINRKMDRINKI
+1198 
-1212 ASAGKG
+1212 
-1218 VGGFSGAG
+1218 
-1226 QSASPEEPLYA
+1226 
-1237 QVAKKVS
+1237 
-1244 AKIDQLNESA
+1244 
-1254 SAINRKIDRI
+1254 
-1264 NKIASAGKGVGGFS
+1264 
-1278 GAGQSASPEEPLY
+1278 
-1291 AQVAKKVRAKIDQLN
+1291 
-1306 ESASA
+1306 
-1311 INRKMDRIN
+1311 
-1320 KIASAGKGVG
+1320 
-1330 GFRGAGQSASPE
+1330 
-1342 EPLYAQVAKKVSA
+1342 
-1355 KIDQLN
+1355 
-1361 ESASAINRKIDRIN
+1361 
-1375 KIASAGKGVGGFR
+1375 
-1388 GAGQSASPEEPLYA
+1388 
-1402 QVAKK
+1402 
-1407 VRAKIDQL
+1407 
-1415 NESASAINRKIDR
+1415 
-1428 INKIASAG
+1428 
-1436 KGVGG
+1436 
-1441 FRGAGQSA
+1441 
-1449 SPEEPL
+1449 
-1455 YAQVAKK
+1455 
-1462 VRAKIDQLN
+1462 
-1471 ESASAINRK
+1471 
-1480 IDRIN
+1480 
-1485 KIASAGKGVGG
+1485 
-1496 FSGAGQ
+1496 
-1502 SASPEEPLYAQVAKK
+1502 
-1517 VRAKIDQ
+1517 
-1524 LNESASAINRKM
+1524 
-1536 DRINKIASA
+1536 
-1545 GKGVGGFRG
+1545 
-1554 AGQSASPEEP
+1554 
-1564 LYAQVAKKVS
+1564 
-1574 AKIDQL
+1574 
-1580 NESASAINRKM
+1580 
-1591 DRINKIASAGKG
+1591 
-1603 VGGFRG
+1603 
-1609 AGQSASPEEPIY
+1609 
-1621 AQVAKKVS
+1621 
-1629 AKIDQLNESASAI
+1629 
-1642 NRKMDRINKI
+1642 
-1652 ASAGKGVGGFRGA
+1652 
-1665 GQSASP
+1665 
-1671 EEPLY
+1671 
-1676 AQVAKKVSAKIDQLN
+1676 
-1691 ESASAINRKIDR
+1691 
-1703 INKIA
+1703 
-1708 SAGKGVGGFSGAG
+1708 
-1721 QSASPEEP
+1721 
-1729 IYAQV
+1729 
-1734 AKKVSAKIDQL
+1734 
-1745 NESASAINRKID
+1745 
-1757 RINKIASA
+1757 
-1765 GKGVGGFSGAGQSA
+1765 SA

-1784 YATIDFDEANQA
+1784 YATIDFDETNQA
-1796 GFSLRRSAAVNDL
+1796 GFPLRRYAGVGDL
-1809 SKVGLSREQELTRRI
+1809 SKVGLSREEELTRRI
-1824 GDLNQAVSEAKAG
+1824 GDLNQAVSEAKTG
-1837 HFDKLE
+1837 HFGKLE

-1890 VQSGTINEKAT
+1890 VKNGTINERAT

-1914 VNDKIVAHNVGSA
+1914 VNDKIVAHNVGSTP
-1927 HLSEYDKIGFNQKN
+1927 LSEYDKIGFNQKN

-1956 NAVKDIKS
+1956 NAVKDNKS

-1976 GSYSLMKA
+1976 GSYSLMEA

-1991 NTTKGGFQKS
+1991 NTTKSGFQKS